1 TDGNASFLRAARSGN
16 VEKIIEH
23 LKGNIDINTSNANGL
38 NALHL
43 ASKEG
48 NVNVVTELLKRGA
61 NVNAATKKGNTALH
75 IASLAGQEE
84 VVKVLV
90 QLGANVN
97 VQSQNGF
104 TPLYMA
110 AQENHDSVVSFLLA
124 NGANQSLATEDGFTP
139 LAVALQQG
147 HDKVVAVLLEND
159 TKGRVRLPA
168 LHIAAKKDDCKAA
181 TLLLQSDHNPDVT
194 SKSGFTPLHIAAH
207 YGNENIA
214 KILLSKGA
222 DVNYAAKHQITPLH
236 VASKWGK
243 MNMVV
248 LLLENGANIEAA
260 TRDGL
265 TPLHCAA
272 RSGHDQVVD
281 LLLEKGAPFLAKTK
295 NGLAPLHMASQ
306 GDHVDS
312 ARILLYHKAPVDDV
326 TVDYL
331 TALHVAAHCGH
342 VKVAKLLLDRKADP
356 NARALNGFTPL
367 HIACKKNRIKVVELL
382 LKHGASIE
390 ATTESGLTPLH
401 VASFMGCMNIVIYLI
416 QNGANPDVPTVRGET
431 PLHLA
436 ARANQTDIIRILL
449 RNGASVDARAR
460 EEQTPLHIAARLGNV
475 DIVSLLLQH
484 GAAVDATTKDMYT
497 ALHIAAKEDQEEVAS
512 SLLDH
517 GASLTSTTKKGFT
530 PLHLAAKY
538 GNIKV
543 ARLLI
548 QKEAPVDAQGK
559 NGVTP
564 LHVAAHYDHVNVALL
579 LLDKGASPHAMAKNG
594 YTPLHIA
601 AKKNQMDIASTLLE
615 YGAKTNSE
623 SKAGFTPL
631 HLSSQ
636 EGHADMSSLL
646 IENKADVNHKANNGL
661 TPLHL
666 CAQDDRVNVAHIL
679 VAHKAEIGPQTK
691 AGYTPLHVAS
701 HFGQINMVRFL
712 LQNRANVQTTTSHGY
727 TPLHQAA
734 QQGHT
739 LVVNLL
745 LENQASPNV
754 TTTQGQTPLSIAQ
767 RLGYISVVETLKVVT
782 ETTVTTTTTTVTEE
796 KYKVVAPETMQE
808 TFMTDSEDEG
818 GADFDEAAIFGKP
831 THATHVYL
839 PYLEGQNF
847 QMSEEAMLGDQS
859 YGYLTADEMKSLGD
873 DSLPIDVTKDEK
885 HHDIMHSVKQFGA
898 PMVEEDKLS
907 PQHVTPVESGFS
919 EKFSPDNIDL
929 ARVPVHAGFLVSF
942 MVDARGGAMRGCRHS
957 GVRIIIPP
965 RKASMPMRITC
976 RYLRKE
982 KLIHPPPL
990 MEGEACASRILE
1002 MGPVGARFLGPV
1014 IIEVPHFAST
1024 RGKEREITILRSDT
1038 GESWR
1043 EHVLEASE
1051 EAVQEVLN
1059 ESFEGEEL
1067 NALED
1072 LNTNRITRILTTD
1085 FPQYFA
1091 IITRVRQEVHGVGP
1105 EGGMVSSTVVP
1116 QVQAIFPEGALTKK
1130 IRVGLQAQPIAPELV
1145 AKLLGNRVAVS
1156 PIVTVEPRRRK
1167 FHKPITLTIPVPQA
1181 ATKGMINQ
1189 YSGDAPTLRL
1199 LCSITGGSSKA
1210 QWEDVTGSTPLTFVN
1225 DCVSFTTTVSARFW
1239 LMDCRQVNEVTRFA
1253 TELYQEAVY
1262 VPFMSKFVIF
1272 AKRYDPYEAQLR
1284 VFCMTDDKEDKTLEC
1299 QENFTEVAKSRDV
1312 EVLEGKL
1319 QYLEFAGNIAPV
1331 TKSGEQL
1338 KFPFQAFHENRLP
1351 FTIRVK
1357 DPHIEPMGR
1366 IAFMREPKAGRG
1378 EPPQIPICNL
1388 NVALPDIIH
1397 TDSSADVIELVTLEK
1412 RYDFIQEAGLSKPE
1426 LIHRADLRLSDIAQG
1441 LDKDWVLL
1449 AQQLDMSEND
1459 IAQIKADSTSDQ
1471 SEQALM
1477 MLRLW
1482 LQKSGSK
1489 ATGNELEKG
1498 LRKINREDIIKNC
1511 MFNVELVTDDVEKA
1525 VAKVHLDQSGFDVF
1539 KEELGSSREAS
1550 MRRGASLDISYDEQD
1565 IMKEAESAAETSSE
1579 TGSLFERDQ
1588 ISQALTDDK
1597 ELICQK
1603 DESSKCNIEDVSAL
1617 FPKCKKTSVQQSEE
1631 TTFPNSNIHTSDVIN
1646 NSQMNQT
1653 SSFNITESNNKT
1665 GINKEEH
1672 VIVPISQDLRKLH
1685 EFWPPDKIILSQSNG
1700 VHTKPTEPI
1709 SSSHPSESKTS
1720 INNQQS
1726 VSKDKDID
1734 NILHETLV
1742 NNITKEK
1749 IMNISNVTVT
1759 ENGAKGPFND
1769 NILLN
1774 KEADKSVDVNDLG
1787 YCSMDKDSSTS
1798 PTFSDSTKL
1807 VSLNLVSKDTSLE
1820 SKIESP
1826 VITPSQEQNILADN
1840 LLLLEQKSNLQLME
1854 DKNMSQ
1860 IEPAIVSSENP
1871 VKDIKSNSNVI
1882 VATSE
1887 SIKVASVASNSGS
1900 DIICTP
1906 VVECV
1911 TTSTV
1916 ISVEHENSKP
1926 ENSKVEDARI
1936 RRASKTPPPSPVD
1949 EAGRD
1954 FDNAD
1959 KVKEILLSQ
1968 SLLHD
1973 KFKDDNLK
1981 GPAEVEQKLVETSGR
1996 QEIPARLT
2004 ESETWPSL
2012 ELDTSQVSI
2021 SSLPEDEKSE
2031 PTTATVSDAVALA
2044 ADTDDNV
2051 EATEEKEPDED
2062 LDDEALS
2069 PTKFKDLCS
2078 KKVSPTKSVFEG
2090 KIMFSPKLPAS
2101 VQLSSEK
2108 ILSLQELPL
2117 SPVKEVSE
2125 IETKETCTS
2134 PCSEKLETVKPNQLI
2149 STRKGFRTR
2158 KRLSPI
2164 HDVHKFEPKPPS
2176 KIDRGL
2182 SPIAVFTAGPSGVE
2196 KEANDY
2202 LVQTYDAPSMQEP
2215 KPQPDNYCSKSTEM
2229 SPNTTLGMKQAKES
2243 IIIKDTHTNEH
2254 GLPVTKI
2261 SAGSQFSSVSSPSKS
2276 SIDEKESVILDMS
2289 TKSIVSSE
2297 KSLDENLIKVEKST
2311 SPFSDVMLDT
2321 GIGTESPVT
2330 ADTAS
2335 SPFLPDV
2342 QSPSSLSFQSSSANM
2357 MKEHCSTQTIHIEML
2372 SAHTSPIDGPFSLQ
2386 DSNLSFCPT
2395 ESSLKSDSLDDL
2407 SKTLGTPSSDN
2418 VEPDA
2423 VLELMHSQQ
2432 EFQKSSVKD
2441 FLQEHMSDDTGNLT
2455 ETDDLPSLSR
2465 DHGTRDS
2472 SIADEDNN
2480 ALNKILVIESFR
2492 NVFATEPPF
2501 SIVSSRKT
2509 MKKDVDKK
2517 KLKKRGVGPDTL
2529 STLHDQLLSEE
2540 SALESSTD
2548 SGVDLKETSHSY
2560 TYCNVAD
2567 YSDASSKED
2576 VEDKTHSKTETHIKK
2591 TSYIVTASSPKLE
2604 EHSQYSENLQEK
2616 LAEVEK
2622 QILKDTSEYEI
2633 SETNVIYA
2641 QDILEPSMEESMK
2654 TSKVVEGEQFLDL
2667 DSVNVIEELCVKRK
2681 IKEYTGIVDF
2691 DKPKGIKKD
2700 EKVEST
2706 VSESLEQ
2713 PTKFLEQVEQ
2723 QLVCKTALRT
2733 FVSPTAEID
2742 SIYAQQIF
2750 SDLPNKDDSSYSPKD
2765 VKSPISPTA
2774 SVKEDII
2781 VPHKANYG
2789 FSTSEQLMVFKEAT
2803 QIVTLP
2809 SESISIDETRT
2820 SNKLLTEH
2828 SILASKS
2835 DQSHIPDIATE
2846 DVPRVIQTTQ
2856 VIQTTTVMT
2865 VQTPEV
2871 QSVEEGCLPV
2881 AASLT
2886 SETELTESPHSPE
2899 LSFAEKRDF
2908 FQKLSQSS
2916 SSNATPTHTMKDID
2930 DKIET
2935 VAVEDFYPPPSPD
2948 EQLSFKECLKF
2959 FENSTESQSPKPE
2972 IKDIKKEVWTVVGE
2986 ESEYEDL
2993 RHDSV
2998 SDVSDIEK
3006 ERDMEVV
3013 EVFEKRRST
3022 VSIDEQVSLPLH
3034 ENKEVQETVF
3044 DSTKDAKV
3052 EVVVKTFVPGS
3063 EMLEICSVENI
3074 HQPGGEVSSKSTRVE
3089 EMISQIRT
3097 ITEVKEVIESQIPDE
3112 KQIDEP
3118 ELKTELPLD
3127 SLEIISTI
3135 EKEVE
3140 VLPTD
3145 GTDKEKLPSNEE
3157 FISKTF
3163 KTFTESSYE
3172 VSRASVGAFK
3182 KDTIEKLENKWQR
3195 ESPDNISVVK
3205 DTMEP
3210 SLGKSEIFICTEET
3224 LDNVKKILSVADAES
3239 NVVIRQNEPTTSSMS
3254 DQIQE
3259 TIEKTICIEQMKGP
3273 SEIITKVV
3281 EQFEVNDVEEPTES
3295 VFSDVKAKLVE
3306 QSEKQMKDVE
3316 EMTIVETRSITM
3328 QQFEEKIGDVGD
3340 SVEKKLR
3347 NITEIKSKLIEQSE
3361 KQIKDVEES
3370 VEKGTGDITET
3381 KLKLIVQSEE
3391 KIKDAEK
3398 SVEKAIS
3405 DFTEIESNL
3414 SEDTEKQV
3422 KDVEKSIEKETRDV
3436 IGTKSELID
3445 QTQVKIKDVKMSVE
3459 KVISD
3464 FTEIESKLSEGT
3476 EKQVK
3481 DVEKSIEKETRD
3493 VIETKSELIDQTQVK
3508 IKDVEMSVE
3517 KVISDFTEIES
3528 KLSEDTEKQVKDV
3541 EKSIGK
3547 ETRDVIETKS
3557 ELVDQTQIQI
3567 KDVEMSVEKT
3577 ISDFTEMKSKLIE
3590 QSEKQI
3596 KDVGES
3602 IEKATS
3608 DFMETK
3614 SKLIEQ
3620 SEAQIKDVE
3629 ESIEKLSDN
3638 LKEIKSEIAELS
3650 DEKVKDVEESVDKA
3664 IDDFTEIKSELSE
3677 LSKKQIKDVETKI
3690 EKVIEDVS
3698 GTKSKLIEQSE
3709 HETEDSAEP
3718 SEKITIDFKMVTTKV
3733 AEQPLEQSK
3742 DTDKSAYLREIES
3755 EIKDAKEIVAGIA
3768 LTTSESKVITE
3779 KIEESKI
3786 SKSVT
3791 SEDKKIE
3798 IPCEDKEGSIISV
3811 DQRSSS
3817 LELLEQSKGDSKEDP
3832 YVTASEM
3839 LSPDDRHV
3847 SEVSDERALTDL
3859 ESKAS
3864 DHSELSISR
3873 PDQITLILDKTVASK
3888 SESLDSDQISDSDI
3902 IALKEKIQAER
3913 EAGLQFEE
3921 SFARSVGSN
3930 EERSDSCFSS
3940 LKDQSVEIEFLPVL
3954 EVSEDVC
3961 KEAVD
3966 KTGHEA
3972 LGTPCSFHKEMDF
3985 EDKHM
3990 ESQGSLEEIERN
4002 KIISEFQLEKHS
4014 PSSTG
4019 LGTVEKAEY
4028 EEVEK
4033 KDQAGLEE
4041 MIFKKSLIC
4050 EKSSKET
4057 VQSVEVTQFTE
4068 HSTEVYS
4075 VPSEKLIEKFSS
4087 KKIHIESSS
4096 DGKDKGYTSH
4106 KLGKFLDSVTQQS
4119 QEGSIQLPSDVTP
4132 VHKRTEEWIDQ
4143 SGEILLREGE
4153 LLDSAENGLFED
4165 RPPTLDDE
4173 QHKRSSPTAES
4184 FDDKARVEQCD
4195 TDVMMQLLDFVSRN
4209 DIELSEVRTE
4219 DEAPDIEEDVSP
4231 TAEEEIYNRISCEEP
4246 KVEEKVPAKEI
4257 KEKSP
4262 ECLKVIESEN
4272 LLLSPQRSSFD
4283 SVTSPSRKDAPSE
4296 TVETVVDMKYHESSG
4311 RNGRMHPQSSLEV
4324 EVGSRDS
4331 EDAGY
4336 YDPDREIVP
4345 LSFVEEESLAK
4356 VEIKTG
4362 KPIESLKT
4370 EVPEIKDLKDALQD
4384 TVIESEKHLPS
4395 EVEQLSS
4402 GKMTEV
4408 TTVTKVVSETTTAES
4423 LPKELEQVTVEVQGA
4438 IESLPEGFSI
4448 SEPEQ
4453 VTQDV
4458 VQQEMQLERK
4468 TDVTIGKEHAQQS
4481 FEESVLTEDEVDHE
4495 LESDANIASGLA
4507 PCAFVNTAFAGAE
4520 LIDKVEQAAPIR
4532 ARSPYEVIRGDQ
4544 SESIEQVVH
4553 PVEESKDLPS
4563 TVTRTTY
4570 VTKHTEMRHRPML
4583 QNIPSEISE
4592 EDLVEREIGSPVL
4605 RLEAFG
4611 FPGHPETHTEE
4622 NVTTETTTSDSGTV
4636 TKTTVITRVTTRT
4649 SVLHDESSDGDEG
4662 SLEKYSQLQATEG
4675 DLSEG
4680 IVKKKES
4687 DTLESIDVDQ
4697 HSGTSISETL
4707 PKSEDED
4714 MHQDSIITTT
4724 ITKTVTERTMS
4735 ANGKM
4740 EEPLDSLPCPAKP
4753 QADEVIE
4760 SYEAFEETQAKQ
4772 ILNGPGEVDYHQEY
4786 DYSDEYPQSK
4796 WSTEQYGYADP
4807 SCSDS
4812 PFKESL
4818 APNEMRKSRYSSL
4831 SDDVID
4837 YEIGEILKSEHQFE
4851 DIIERP
4857 MTPEPPVDEYSDP
4870 RIISKPEVAGS
4881 TLSEYELKEKD
4892 DSLFEE
4898 GEPISSPALSPD
4910 DSRSGFAYGM
4920 QFEKDALDV
4929 AEEAMDIDS
4938 DPYSEEKEPAYAYG
4952 MRYER
4957 DAGLEDEDVPCYGD
4971 LYTHEEEDEDALEN
4985 GDKVKVVLKPKKE
4998 PDYDILAGRKYFS
5011 KNVEIDELSV
5021 SSLQEFEHLEAEIVS
5036 GRKSSIGSLDS
5047 LNDKAPNS
5055 KSGDHDDVSMS
5066 SLTEFERLER
5076 ECLEVEKIDPAMQ
5089 ESITQLSEI
5098 EEGHESQASET
5109 SQENKSDGCK
5119 DEELSIIEEYDHH
5132 LGDID
5137 NIILKV
5143 ESESKDELPF
5153 QYLLKQVPK
5162 PSDAFKGEI
5171 SNEGDKTAEVVRKS
5185 DSKTEHASC
5194 TFTSE
5199 SCMLIS
5205 QQSQEHLTKS
5215 NGKSDDIDQD
5225 SLRDEISLKPDSL
5238 AEDPRHEYLDSL
5250 HEGKCD
5256 DDDSLQGDI
5265 PDEMRDSLLEERHLE
5280 DDSLHDMD
5288 ILPDESS
5295 LSMESSFAAAISHD
5309 SSKADDHIKGKKADS
5324 VAVPTTLESSFITTL
5339 KDEKVEIIVSELP
5352 KHDIMLS
5359 STDSLEQSSSA
5370 AAAFHFESESAMSTS
5385 LTGALASEDNTMI
5398 SSTDTLEHEGRITF
5412 RYEDIPV
5419 DDLEILVKDG
5429 RKVIVDSEGNIQT
5442 EYDMKHFLESEDNL
5456 NDFNLSSKT
5465 FTEIKL
5471 PSTSTVQVQS
5481 AVTSISYTGEPDDLR
5496 TKIHQSITDGTEK
5509 ESKFESTY
5517 SDPDVEVEEIHTT
5530 DEYGNP
5536 KVIKKMKKVITTKT
5550 QFSSSSSSENVEEK
5564 LKEFLREHAAGDKA
5578 GLGEEVVQEERSI
5591 DDKGNVLLVRTVQ
5604 QQILSEPEV
5613 HSRTFTGPNAATL
5626 SEEYVKRF
5634 KDSSPTDD
5642 ICEYEKIDDEGN
5654 VVRVTQQVVI
5664 KPEVHSVSFS
5674 GPNARE
5680 QMAEYMRQFTSMS
5693 QSGDARES
5701 SQSFSTIQVTTTTT
5715 EQDPEDVPSES
5726 GSLGMSGIECIQTTT
5741 SSSTPESSGQIVRT
5755 TTTTCTSFSSTDDT
5769 AQPGETTHHATSS

>member
-1 TDGNASFLRAARSGN
+1 MTQFVSHIPVDIAASRGHRLHHSPDYRDHFPPPHHHHSPHHPKKTDGNASFLRAARAGN

-90 QLGANVN
+90 QAGANVN
-97 VQSQNGF
+97 AQSQNGF

-214 KILLSKGA
+214 KILLNKGA

-497 ALHIAAKEDQEEVAS
+497 ALHIAAKEDQEEVAAC
-512 SLLDH
+512 LLDH

-548 QKEAPVDAQGK
+548 QKDAPVDAQGK

-564 LHVAAHYDHVNVALL
+564 LHVASHYDHVNVALL
-579 LLDKGASPHAMAKNG
+579 LLDKGASPHATAKNG

-631 HLSSQ
+631 HLASQ
-636 EGHADMSSLL
+636 EGHADMASLL

-666 CAQDDRVNVAHIL
+666 CAQDDRVNIAHIL
-679 VAHKAEIGPQTK
+679 VAHKAEIDPQTK

-701 HFGQINMVRFL
+701 HFGQVNMVRFL
-712 LQNRANVQTTTSHGY
+712 LQNHADVKITTSHGY

-782 ETTVTTTTTTVTEE
+782 ETTITTTTTTVTEE

-907 PQHVTPVESGFS
+907 PQHVTPVETGFS

-929 ARVPVHAGFLVSF
+929 GRAPVHAGRFSWTDDFYYSSLPKGMLRSRFLVSF

-1067 NALED
+1067 SALED

-1091 IITRVRQEVHGVGP
+1091 IITRIRQEVHGVGP

-1199 LCSITGGSSKA
+1199 LCSITGSTKSGGSSKA

-1272 AKRYDPYEAQLR
+1272 AKRHDPYEAQLR

-1299 QENFTEVAKSRDV
+1299 QEHFTEIAKSRDV

-1351 FTIRVK
+1351 FIVRVK

-1366 IAFMREPKAGRG
+1366 IAFMREPKAARG
-1378 EPPQIPICNL
+1378 EPPQVPICNL
-1388 NVALPDIIH
+1388 NVALPEI
-1397 TDSSADVIELVTLEK
+1397 TLADSSDVIELVTLEK

-1449 AQQLDMSEND
+1449 AQQLDVSEND
-1459 IAQIKADSTSDQ
+1459 IAQIKADTTCDQ

-1539 KEELGSSREAS
+1539 KEELGSSRDAS

-1597 ELICQK
+1597 ELVSQMDDPLKC
-1603 DESSKCNIEDVSAL
+1603 SSASYDDVADL
-1617 FPKCKKTSVQQSEE
+1617 FPKCKKSSVQQSEKTFDNHLNGRKEVSAPFDISESEGNAVRNKVE
-1631 TTFPNSNIHTSDVIN
+1631 TNSVVLETQNYAK
-1646 NSQMNQT
+1646 Q
-1653 SSFNITESNNKT
+1653 
-1665 GINKEEH
+1665 
-1672 VIVPISQDLRKLH
+1672 H
-1685 EFWPPDKIILSQSNG
+1685 EFWPSVPVTTSNG
-1700 VHTKPTEPI
+1700 AFIHPADSNNFENNKEI
-1709 SSSHPSESKTS
+1709 SMQKGILANDEE
-1720 INNQQS
+1720 IL
-1726 VSKDKDID
+1726 
-1734 NILHETLV
+1734 NIKNLSL
-1742 NNITKEK
+1742 
-1749 IMNISNVTVT
+1749 S
-1759 ENGAKGPFND
+1759 ENGNKSPLND
-1769 NILLN
+1769 KNAEN
-1774 KEADKSVDVNDLG
+1774 YKSNDACDFG
-1787 YCSMDKDSSTS
+1787 YCSMDKVTCVSPTYISEDAVPPASKNHSESTS
-1798 PTFSDSTKL
+1798 TGIPLDRARTELTSEQQLLEKENFFQKQPPVGDPAKNVSLEREASTQNITGADVCQSAVESTKTL
-1807 VSLNLVSKDTSLE
+1807 TVGNVCAAVGDFAMDVD
-1820 SKIESP
+1820 P
-1826 VITPSQEQNILADN
+1826 
-1840 LLLLEQKSNLQLME
+1840 
-1854 DKNMSQ
+1854 NMTGTTLHS
-1860 IEPAIVSSENP
+1860 ENRSSENSDS
-1871 VKDIKSNSNVI
+1871 KDAK
-1882 VATSE
+1882 
-1887 SIKVASVASNSGS
+1887 
-1900 DIICTP
+1900 
-1906 VVECV
+1906 
-1911 TTSTV
+1911 
-1916 ISVEHENSKP
+1916 
-1926 ENSKVEDARI
+1926 I

-1949 EAGRD
+1949 ETAGGNFKLSEKKVHGETKTFLD
-1954 FDNAD
+1954 CKNNDNVD
-1959 KVKEILLSQ
+1959 RVKEILLIQ
-1968 SLLHD
+1968 STFET
-1973 KFKDDNLK
+1973 KFKEDLK
-1981 GPAEVEQKLVETSGR
+1981 GPVEVEQKLADISGR
-1996 QEIPARLT
+1996 QEIQARLT

-2031 PTTATVSDAVALA
+2031 PTTATVSDAVVLA
-2044 ADTDDNV
+2044 GDTD
-2051 EATEEKEPDED
+2051 
-2062 LDDEALS
+2062 
-2069 PTKFKDLCS
+2069 
-2078 KKVSPTKSVFEG
+2078 
-2090 KIMFSPKLPAS
+2090 
-2101 VQLSSEK
+2101 
-2108 ILSLQELPL
+2108 
-2117 SPVKEVSE
+2117 
-2125 IETKETCTS
+2125 
-2134 PCSEKLETVKPNQLI
+2134 
-2149 STRKGFRTR
+2149 
-2158 KRLSPI
+2158 
-2164 HDVHKFEPKPPS
+2164 
-2176 KIDRGL
+2176 
-2182 SPIAVFTAGPSGVE
+2182 
-2196 KEANDY
+2196 
-2202 LVQTYDAPSMQEP
+2202 
-2215 KPQPDNYCSKSTEM
+2215 
-2229 SPNTTLGMKQAKES
+2229 
-2243 IIIKDTHTNEH
+2243 
-2254 GLPVTKI
+2254 
-2261 SAGSQFSSVSSPSKS
+2261 
-2276 SIDEKESVILDMS
+2276 
-2289 TKSIVSSE
+2289 
-2297 KSLDENLIKVEKST
+2297 EN
-2311 SPFSDVMLDT
+2311 
-2321 GIGTESPVT
+2321 
-2330 ADTAS
+2330 
-2335 SPFLPDV
+2335 
-2342 QSPSSLSFQSSSANM
+2342 
-2357 MKEHCSTQTIHIEML
+2357 
-2372 SAHTSPIDGPFSLQ
+2372 
-2386 DSNLSFCPT
+2386 
-2395 ESSLKSDSLDDL
+2395 
-2407 SKTLGTPSSDN
+2407 
-2418 VEPDA
+2418 
-2423 VLELMHSQQ
+2423 
-2432 EFQKSSVKD
+2432 
-2441 FLQEHMSDDTGNLT
+2441 
-2455 ETDDLPSLSR
+2455 
-2465 DHGTRDS
+2465 
-2472 SIADEDNN
+2472 
-2480 ALNKILVIESFR
+2480 
-2492 NVFATEPPF
+2492 
-2501 SIVSSRKT
+2501 
-2509 MKKDVDKK
+2509 
-2517 KLKKRGVGPDTL
+2517 
-2529 STLHDQLLSEE
+2529 
-2540 SALESSTD
+2540 
-2548 SGVDLKETSHSY
+2548 
-2560 TYCNVAD
+2560 
-2567 YSDASSKED
+2567 
-2576 VEDKTHSKTETHIKK
+2576 
-2591 TSYIVTASSPKLE
+2591 
-2604 EHSQYSENLQEK
+2604 
-2616 LAEVEK
+2616 
-2622 QILKDTSEYEI
+2622 
-2633 SETNVIYA
+2633 
-2641 QDILEPSMEESMK
+2641 
-2654 TSKVVEGEQFLDL
+2654 
-2667 DSVNVIEELCVKRK
+2667 
-2681 IKEYTGIVDF
+2681 
-2691 DKPKGIKKD
+2691 
-2700 EKVEST
+2700 VEST
-2706 VSESLEQ
+2706 
-2713 PTKFLEQVEQ
+2713 
-2723 QLVCKTALRT
+2723 
-2733 FVSPTAEID
+2733 
-2742 SIYAQQIF
+2742 
-2750 SDLPNKDDSSYSPKD
+2750 DD
-2765 VKSPISPTA
+2765 
-2774 SVKEDII
+2774 KET
-2781 VPHKANYG
+2781 PHA
-2789 FSTSEQLMVFKEAT
+2789 
-2803 QIVTLP
+2803 
-2809 SESISIDETRT
+2809 
-2820 SNKLLTEH
+2820 
-2828 SILASKS
+2828 
-2835 DQSHIPDIATE
+2835 
-2846 DVPRVIQTTQ
+2846 TQ

-2865 VQTPEV
+2865 VCSPDLQ
-2871 QSVEEGCLPV
+2871 PV
-2881 AASLT
+2881 DEAAGL
-2886 SETELTESPHSPE
+2886 LTESAGSPHSPE

-2908 FQKLSQSS
+2908 FQKLSLSS
-2916 SSNATPTHTMKDID
+2916 SSNATPTHTLKASADE
-2930 DKIET
+2930 KIET
-2935 VAVEDFYPPPSPD
+2935 LTADEVFAPDSPE

-2959 FENSTESQSPKPE
+2959 FEKSAEDNAPKPE
-2972 IKDIKKEVWTVVGE
+2972 IKDIKKEVWTVVGDGT
-2986 ESEYEDL
+2986 EDQRL
-2993 RHDSV
+2993 DSM
-2998 SDVSDIEK
+2998 SDISDIER
-3006 ERDMEVV
+3006 EREMEVV
-3013 EVFEKRRST
+3013 EIVEKRRST

-3034 ENKEVQETVF
+3034 ENKEVSETIF

-3074 HQPGGEVSSKSTRVE
+3074 PQPGEETLLKETIIETRVLN
-3089 EMISQIRT
+3089 
-3097 ITEVKEVIESQIPDE
+3097 EVKKVTEIPVEESGSKPIPDSAE
-3112 KQIDEP
+3112 GMSETVAAMP
-3118 ELKTELPLD
+3118 
-3127 SLEIISTI
+3127 STSD
-3135 EKEVE
+3135 
-3140 VLPTD
+3140 D
-3145 GTDKEKLPSNEE
+3145 GTLPSNEE
-3157 FISKTF
+3157 FINKTF
-3163 KTFTESSYE
+3163 KTFTETSFE
-3172 VSRASVGAFK
+3172 VSRATIGAFK
-3182 KDTIEKLENKWQR
+3182 KDVIEKADNKWQR
-3195 ESPDNISVVK
+3195 ESPDNISIVK
-3205 DTMEP
+3205 DKMEP

-3224 LDNVKKILSVADAES
+3224 LDNVKKILSAADAES
-3239 NVVIRQNEPTTSSMS
+3239 NVVVHENEPSTSAAV
-3254 DQIQE
+3254 DQCE
-3259 TIEKTICIEQMKGP
+3259 VSIEKVIYVQKAESEFAESESKQIKDIVDSITTTTRDFSEIKPKVIELSEEEIRAVEKSIAESSVDIKSKVVQLTEEEIRAVEESIEKDSGDFSGVK
-3273 SEIITKVV
+3273 SEIIELSEKKLQAVEDSVEKTSEEFAKMKSKVTHRTEKEIRDSQESDAKASDDVIDVKFKVMDDSDEPLRDVV
-3281 EQFEVNDVEEPTES
+3281 EDADKFEETALKLSEESEKEIKTVEKSVGKLSTDFTELKTQFIEESLRHSADVKDSVERTSDYSEIKSEIIERFEKHVKDIEDITAAEEFTEIKSEFLEQSETYDKDVNESIEKSSSTFAEIKSKIDEKSEKHVKES
-3295 VFSDVKAKLVE
+3295 VEKPISDFSEIKSKIVKKTEGLADDDEESLGKRSYKFVEVKSKMEE
-3306 QSEKQMKDVE
+3306 QSEKYVKTAE
-3316 EMTIVETRSITM
+3316 ESA
-3328 QQFEEKIGDVGD
+3328 EKLTSDF
-3340 SVEKKLR
+3340 
-3347 NITEIKSKLIEQSE
+3347 TEIKSKFVEQPENTIE
-3361 KQIKDVEES
+3361 
-3370 VEKGTGDITET
+3370 
-3381 KLKLIVQSEE
+3381 
-3391 KIKDAEK
+3391 
-3398 SVEKAIS
+3398 
-3405 DFTEIESNL
+3405 
-3414 SEDTEKQV
+3414 
-3422 KDVEKSIEKETRDV
+3422 
-3436 IGTKSELID
+3436 
-3445 QTQVKIKDVKMSVE
+3445 
-3459 KVISD
+3459 
-3464 FTEIESKLSEGT
+3464 
-3476 EKQVK
+3476 
-3481 DVEKSIEKETRD
+3481 
-3493 VIETKSELIDQTQVK
+3493 
-3508 IKDVEMSVE
+3508 
-3517 KVISDFTEIES
+3517 
-3528 KLSEDTEKQVKDV
+3528 
-3541 EKSIGK
+3541 
-3547 ETRDVIETKS
+3547 
-3557 ELVDQTQIQI
+3557 
-3567 KDVEMSVEKT
+3567 
-3577 ISDFTEMKSKLIE
+3577 
-3590 QSEKQI
+3590 
-3596 KDVGES
+3596 
-3602 IEKATS
+3602 
-3608 DFMETK
+3608 
-3614 SKLIEQ
+3614 
-3620 SEAQIKDVE
+3620 DVE
-3629 ESIEKLSDN
+3629 ESIEKIEIDFP
-3638 LKEIKSEIAELS
+3638 EIKSKISKLS
-3650 DEKVKDVEESVDKA
+3650 KEHMNVEESIKKTSNDFSEIESKIVDQSENLIEKVGKSVEEMSVDCSELISRLTERSEKHMELFEKVSREA
-3664 IDDFTEIKSELSE
+3664 TDLKTESTEKSEKKIEIVTEPVEKMTNDFTKVKSEL
-3677 LSKKQIKDVETKI
+3677 IKESVEKI
-3690 EKVIEDVS
+3690 ERLEVTHEEKSDFSEI
-3698 GTKSKLIEQSE
+3698 KSKLIDKSDEAIKDAEQIKF
-3709 HETEDSAEP
+3709 HDKDIKADSVIEISP
-3718 SEKITIDFKMVTTKV
+3718 ESSVISEKIEQGEENFESTFQKATKS
-3733 AEQPLEQSK
+3733 LK
-3742 DTDKSAYLREIES
+3742 TDKKESNIFEKVTEKESAVEVPS
-3755 EIKDAKEIVAGIA
+3755 EIGDQM
-3768 LTTSESKVITE
+3768 
-3779 KIEESKI
+3779 
-3786 SKSVT
+3786 
-3791 SEDKKIE
+3791 
-3798 IPCEDKEGSIISV
+3798 IPCEVS
-3811 DQRSSS
+3811 
-3817 LELLEQSKGDSKEDP
+3817 
-3832 YVTASEM
+3832 T
-3839 LSPDDRHV
+3839 
-3847 SEVSDERALTDL
+3847 SEVSVKEIFSEQTEVSIGADR
-3859 ESKAS
+3859 SKS
-3864 DHSELSISR
+3864 SISR
-3873 PDQITLILDKTVASK
+3873 PGQIEFQLATTLDDRNAEQEHEKDIEILKA
-3888 SESLDSDQISDSDI
+3888 
-3902 IALKEKIQAER
+3902 KIQKER
-3913 EAGLQFEE
+3913 EMGLQFDENI
-3921 SFARSVGSN
+3921 AQSVGST
-3930 EERSDSCFSS
+3930 EEKSDSCFSS

-3954 EVSEDVC
+3954 EVSEDIMKVS
-3961 KEAVD
+3961 VD
-3966 KTGHEA
+3966 RTGHEA
-3972 LGTPCSFHKEMDF
+3972 LGTPCSFHKEMDL
-3985 EDKHM
+3985 EDKNL
-3990 ESQGSLEEIERN
+3990 ESEGNLEDVERE
-4002 KIISEFQLEKHS
+4002 KIISEFRMEKES
-4014 PSSTG
+4014 PSAAGPSS
-4019 LGTVEKAEY
+4019 VEKAEY

-4033 KDQAGLEE
+4033 KEEATLEE
-4041 MIFKKSLIC
+4041 MIYKKSRLC
-4050 EKSSKET
+4050 EKSSKEM

-4068 HSTEVYS
+4068 HSTEIYNVS
-4075 VPSEKLIEKFSS
+4075 SEKLIEKFSS
-4087 KKIHIESSS
+4087 KKIHIESSA
-4096 DGKDKGYTSH
+4096 DGKDKAPH
-4106 KLGKFLDSVTQQS
+4106 KLDKFLDSVTQQVL
-4119 QEGSIQLPSDVTP
+4119 LPSDVTP
-4132 VHKRTEEWIDQ
+4132 VHKRTEEWLDQ
-4143 SGEILLREGE
+4143 SGEMMLREVE
-4153 LLDSAENGLFED
+4153 PLDSAENGLFED
-4165 RPPTLDDE
+4165 RPPTLEDE
-4173 QHKRSSPTAES
+4173 AHKRSSPTAES
-4184 FDDKARVEQCD
+4184 FDDKARMEQCD

-4231 TAEEEIYNRISCEEP
+4231 TAEEEICSRVSCDELKIDEKIS
-4246 KVEEKVPAKEI
+4246 A

-4283 SVTSPSRKDAPSE
+4283 SVTSPSRRDAPSE
-4296 TVETVVDMKYHESSG
+4296 NVETVLDL
-4311 RNGRMHPQSSLEV
+4311 RLNGRVHPQSSLEV
-4324 EVGSRDS
+4324 EVGSHDS
-4331 EDAGY
+4331 EEY
-4336 YDPDREIVP
+4336 LEKEVLP
-4345 LSFVEEESLAK
+4345 LSFVEEESLAQSDIKIGKMSQAEVTEGK
-4356 VEIKTG
+4356 VTAAEDKDKATADEREAELLLEDSVVKQFQQEG
-4362 KPIESLKT
+4362 APVVDSQEVVKVASSSETPVESLHISAFR
-4370 EVPEIKDLKDALQD
+4370 E
-4384 TVIESEKHLPS
+4384 EK
-4395 EVEQLSS
+4395 Q
-4402 GKMTEV
+4402 
-4408 TTVTKVVSETTTAES
+4408 
-4423 LPKELEQVTVEVQGA
+4423 
-4438 IESLPEGFSI
+4438 PEG
-4448 SEPEQ
+4448 
-4453 VTQDV
+4453 
-4458 VQQEMQLERK
+4458 K
-4468 TDVTIGKEHAQQS
+4468 TDETATEHAHP
-4481 FEESVLTEDEVDHE
+4481 FHEKTILTEDHE
-4495 LESDANIASGLA
+4495 LIVDDNYTRSVEESSNEFI
-4507 PCAFVNTAFAGAE
+4507 PCAFVNTAFAGAD
-4520 LIDKVEQAAPIR
+4520 LIDKVEQGSPAR
-4532 ARSPYEVIRGDQ
+4532 ARSPYEVVRG
-4544 SESIEQVVH
+4544 EE
-4553 PVEESKDLPS
+4553 EESKDKAI
-4563 TVTRTTY
+4563 RTTY
-4570 VTKHTEMRHRPML
+4570 ITEMRHRPML

-4592 EDLVEREIGSPVL
+4592 EDLVEREIGSPEL
-4605 RLEAFG
+4605 RLDALSIPQQSDVAPIQTEQKLMPEDSLSAAESSTQKTVTSETVTYDTEAG
-4611 FPGHPETHTEE
+4611 G
-4622 NVTTETTTSDSGTV
+4622 V
-4636 TKTTVITRVTTRT
+4636 TKTTMVTRIYTTTTLVHGSER
-4649 SVLHDESSDGDEG
+4649 EQDEG
-4662 SLEKYSQLQATEG
+4662 VPKSNASDSSNKLESADRSLEAAA
-4675 DLSEG
+4675 
-4680 IVKKKES
+4680 
-4687 DTLESIDVDQ
+4687 
-4697 HSGTSISETL
+4697 ISE
-4707 PKSEDED
+4707 SEFGRIV
-4714 MHQDSIITTT
+4714 DSR
-4724 ITKTVTERTMS
+4724 EQPMMS
-4735 ANGKM
+4735 ATDRIDSTKFV
-4740 EEPLDSLPCPAKP
+4740 EPE
-4753 QADEVIE
+4753 QVM
-4760 SYEAFEETQAKQ
+4760 
-4772 ILNGPGEVDYHQEY
+4772 NGPGEVEYQPEY
-4786 DYSDEYPQSK
+4786 DYSGEYSHLK
-4796 WSTEQYGYADP
+4796 WSSEPFGEASYSGNSCRDP
-4807 SCSDS
+4807 SVSQ
-4812 PFKESL
+4812 
-4818 APNEMRKSRYSSL
+4818 EMKKSRYSSI

-4837 YEIGEILKSEHQFE
+4837 YEIGEILKSDQQFE

-4857 MTPEPPVDEYSDP
+4857 MTPEPPIDEYLDSGMTNA
-4870 RIISKPEVAGS
+4870 SLKAKKAVKEL

-4892 DSLFEE
+4892 DSLYDDA
-4898 GEPISSPALSPD
+4898 EPISSPALSPD
-4910 DSRSGFAYGM
+4910 DSRSGFTYGM
-4920 QFEKDALDV
+4920 QFEKDILDV

-4938 DPYSEEKEPAYAYG
+4938 DPYSEEKEPMYAYG

-4957 DAGLEDEDVPCYGD
+4957 EVVLEEEDVPCYGD

-4985 GDKVKVVLKPKKE
+4985 GDKIKPAVKPKKE
-4998 PDYDILAGRKYFS
+4998 PEYDMLAGRKYFS

-5036 GRKSSIGSLDS
+5036 GRKSSVGSLDS
-5047 LNDKAPNS
+5047 LNDKPPNS

-5109 SQENKSDGCK
+5109 SQEHKSDGCR
-5119 DEELSIIEEYDHH
+5119 DEELSIIDEYDQH

-5137 NIILKV
+5137 NIILNV

-5153 QYLLKQVPK
+5153 QYVLKQVPK
-5162 PSDAFKGEI
+5162 PSDVVKCEV
-5171 SNEGDKTAEVVRKS
+5171 SEEGDKTSEV
-5185 DSKTEHASC
+5185 SKTTDHAAI

-5199 SCMLIS
+5199 ICM
-5205 QQSQEHLTKS
+5205 QQSRDHLTKS
-5215 NGKSDDIDQD
+5215 NGKNDDIDQD
-5225 SLRDEISLKPDSL
+5225 SLRDEVSLKPDSL
-5238 AEDPRHEYLDSL
+5238 TEDPRHEFLDSL

-5256 DDDSLQGDI
+5256 EDDSLQGDI
-5265 PDEMRDSLLEERHLE
+5265 PDVMRDSLLEERHLE
-5280 DDSLHDMD
+5280 DDSLHEMD

-5309 SSKADDHIKGKKADS
+5309 SSRAEDQTKGKRQDGLALS
-5324 VAVPTTLESSFITTL
+5324 ATLESGSVVSSKL
-5339 KDEKVEIIVSELP
+5339 DKVEIIVSELP
-5352 KHDIMLS
+5352 KCDIMLS

-5442 EYDMKHFLESEDNL
+5442 EYDVKHFLDSDDNL
-5456 NDFNLSSKT
+5456 NDFNLSSKN

-5471 PSTSTVQVQS
+5471 PSTSTVHVQS
-5481 AVTSISYTGEPDDLR
+5481 ALTSISYTGDTDD
-5496 TKIHQSITDGTEK
+5496 TKTKFQHSAADEREEQKKS
-5509 ESKFESTY
+5509 ESFY

-5530 DEYGNP
+5530 DEFGNP
-5536 KVIKKMKKVITTKT
+5536 KIIKRIKKVITTRT
-5550 QFSSSSSSENVEEK
+5550 QYSSSSSSENVEEK
-5564 LKEFLREHAAGDKA
+5564 LKEFLREHAAGENA
-5578 GLGEEVVQEERSI
+5578 GLGEEVVQEERSM
-5591 DDKGNVLLVRTVQ
+5591 DDKGNILLVRTVQ
-5604 QQILSEPEV
+5604 QQVLSQPEV
-5613 HSRTFTGPNAATL
+5613 HSRTFTGPDAAAL
-5626 SEEYVKRF
+5626 SEEYIRQF
-5634 KDSSPTDD
+5634 KELDPTDD
-5642 ICEYEKIDDEGN
+5642 VCEYEKIDDEGN

-5664 KPEVHSVSFS
+5664 KPEMHSVSFS

-5680 QMAEYMRQFTSMS
+5680 QMEEYMRRFTAAS
-5693 QSGDARES
+5693 QNGDASEA
-5701 SQSFSTIQVTTTTT
+5701 QSFSTVRVSTTT
-5715 EQDPEDVPSES
+5715 EQSQEIFPSERIS
-5726 GSLGMSGIECIQTTT
+5726 HDLKGAAEFIQTTIAT
-5741 SSSTPESSGQIVRT
+5741 VTPESSEQIVRT
-5755 TTTTCTSFSSTDDT
+5755 VTSTCTTASTVDDPADPRASADEHAPSS
-5769 AQPGETTHHATSS
+5769 

>member
-1 TDGNASFLRAARSGN
+1 MVTTDSNEAMTDGNASFLRAARAGN

-691 AGYTPLHVAS
+691 AGYTPLHVAC

-929 ARVPVHAGFLVSF
+929 ARVPVHAGRFSWIDEYYYSSLPKGMLRSRFLVSF

-1459 IAQIKADSTSDQ
+1459 IAQIKADSTSEQ

-1603 DESSKCNIEDVSAL
+1603 DESSKCNIDDVSAL
-1617 FPKCKKTSVQQSEE
+1617 FPKCKKTSVQHSEE
-1631 TTFPNSNIHTSDVIN
+1631 TTFPNSNIHTSDVSN
-1646 NSQMNQT
+1646 NSQVNQT

-1665 GINKEEH
+1665 GINKEEDT
-1672 VIVPISQDLRKLH
+1672 IVPISQDLRKLH
-1685 EFWPPDKIILSQSNG
+1685 EFWPPDKIILSQPNG

-1709 SSSHPSESKTS
+1709 SSSESKTS
-1720 INNQQS
+1720 INNQLFTEQS
-1726 VSKDKDID
+1726 ILKDKDIN

-1749 IMNISNVTVT
+1749 ILNISNVTVT
-1759 ENGAKGPFND
+1759 ENGAEVPFND
-1769 NILLN
+1769 NILLS

-1787 YCSMDKDSSTS
+1787 YFSMDKDSGTS
-1798 PTFSDSTKL
+1798 PTFSDSPKL
-1807 VSLNLVSKDTSLE
+1807 VSLNSVSKDTSLE

-1826 VITPSQEQNILADN
+1826 IISSPSQKQNVLADD
-1840 LLLLEQKSNLQLME
+1840 LLLLEQKPNLQSIE
-1854 DKNMSQ
+1854 NKNVSQ
-1860 IEPAIVSSENP
+1860 IEPVIVSIENP
-1871 VKDIKSNSNVI
+1871 AKDVKSNSNVI
-1882 VATSE
+1882 VETPE
-1887 SIKVASVASNSGS
+1887 STEVASVVSNSGS
-1900 DIICTP
+1900 DIICSP
-1906 VVECV
+1906 AVECV

-1949 EAGRD
+1949 DAGRD

-1968 SLLHD
+1968 SALHD

-1981 GPAEVEQKLVETSGR
+1981 GQAEVEQKLVETSGR

-2044 ADTDDNV
+2044 ADIDENV

-2062 LDDEALS
+2062 LDDETLS

-2164 HDVHKFEPKPPS
+2164 HDVHKFEPKAPS

-2182 SPIAVFTAGPSGVE
+2182 SPIAVFIAGPSGIE

-2229 SPNTTLGMKQAKES
+2229 SPNTTFGMKQAKAS
-2243 IIIKDTHTNEH
+2243 TIIKDTHINEQ
-2254 GLPVTKI
+2254 GLSVTKI

-2289 TKSIVSSE
+2289 TKSIVISE

-2576 VEDKTHSKTETHIKK
+2576 VEDKIQFKIETHIKK
-2591 TSYIVTASSPKLE
+2591 TSCIVTASSPKLE
-2604 EHSQYSENLQEK
+2604 EHSKYSENLQEK

-2633 SETNVIYA
+2633 DETNVIYA
-2641 QDILEPSMEESMK
+2641 QDILEPSMEEPMK
-2654 TSKVVEGEQFLDL
+2654 TSKVVEGEHFLDL
-2667 DSVNVIEELCVKRK
+2667 DSVNVVEELCVKRE

-2691 DKPKGIKKD
+2691 DKAKGIMKE
-2700 EKVEST
+2700 EKVKST
-2706 VSESLEQ
+2706 ASVSHEQ

-2723 QLVCKTALRT
+2723 QLVCKTALQT

-2742 SIYAQQIF
+2742 NIYAQQIF
-2750 SDLPNKDDSSYSPKD
+2750 SDIPHKDDSSYSPKD
-2765 VKSPISPTA
+2765 VKSPISPAA

-2781 VPHKANYG
+2781 VPQKADYG

-2809 SESISIDETRT
+2809 SESISVDETRT
-2820 SNKLLTEH
+2820 SNKHLTEH

-2835 DQSHIPDIATE
+2835 DQSNIPDTAAE

-2871 QSVEEGCLPV
+2871 QSIEEGCLPV
-2881 AASLT
+2881 TAPLT
-2886 SETELTESPHSPE
+2886 SEIEPTESPHSPE

-2930 DKIET
+2930 DKTET
-2935 VAVEDFYPPPSPD
+2935 VAVEDFYPPASPD

-2959 FENSTESQSPKPE
+2959 FEKSTESQSPKPE
-2972 IKDIKKEVWTVVGE
+2972 IKEIKKEVWTVVGD
-2986 ESEYEDL
+2986 ESEYEDHRL
-2993 RHDSV
+2993 DSV

-3034 ENKEVQETVF
+3034 ENKEVLETVF

-3074 HQPGGEVSSKSTRVE
+3074 PQPGDQVSSRSTKVE
-3089 EMISQIRT
+3089 EKITQIRT
-3097 ITEVKEVIESQIPDE
+3097 ITEVKEVVESQIPEE

-3127 SLEIISTI
+3127 SLEIISTF

-3145 GTDKEKLPSNEE
+3145 ITGDIDKEKLPSNEE

-3259 TIEKTICIEQMKGP
+3259 TIEKTISIEQMKGP
-3273 SEIITKVV
+3273 SEVITKVV
-3281 EQFEVNDVEEPTES
+3281 EQYEVKDVEEPTES

-3306 QSEKQMKDVE
+3306 QSEKLIKDVE
-3316 EMTIVETRSITM
+3316 ESIEKTTIETRSNVM
-3328 QQFEEKIGDVGD
+3328 QLSEEQIRDVEK
-3340 SVEKKLR
+3340 SVEKEVR
-3347 NITEIKSKLIEQSE
+3347 DFNEVKSELIEQSE
-3361 KQIKDVEES
+3361 KQIKG
-3370 VEKGTGDITET
+3370 VEKSIEKETSDIMET
-3381 KLKLIVQSEE
+3381 KSKLIVQSEE

-3405 DFTEIESNL
+3405 DFTA
-3414 SEDTEKQV
+3414 
-3422 KDVEKSIEKETRDV
+3422 
-3436 IGTKSELID
+3436 
-3445 QTQVKIKDVKMSVE
+3445 
-3459 KVISD
+3459 
-3464 FTEIESKLSEGT
+3464 IESKLIEDT
-3476 EKQVK
+3476 KKQVK

-3508 IKDVEMSVE
+3508 IMDVELSVE
-3517 KVISDFTEIES
+3517 KA
-3528 KLSEDTEKQVKDV
+3528 
-3541 EKSIGK
+3541 
-3547 ETRDVIETKS
+3547 
-3557 ELVDQTQIQI
+3557 
-3567 KDVEMSVEKT
+3567 

-3596 KDVGES
+3596 KDVEES

-3620 SEAQIKDVE
+3620 SESQIKDVE

-3638 LKEIKSEIAELS
+3638 LEEIKSEIYIAELS
-3650 DEKVKDVEESVDKA
+3650 DEKVKEVEESVGKA
-3664 IDDFTEIKSELSE
+3664 IDDFTEITPE
-3677 LSKKQIKDVETKI
+3677 LSKISEKQIKDVETKI
-3690 EKVIEDVS
+3690 EKVADDFS
-3698 GTKSKLIEQSE
+3698 DTKSKLIEQSK
-3709 HETEDSAEP
+3709 HTTDDSAEP
-3718 SEKITIDFKMVTTKV
+3718 TEKIITVFKTVTTKI

-3742 DTDKSAYLREIES
+3742 DTDKSGYLREIES
-3755 EIKDAKEIVAGIA
+3755 EIKDAKEIVASIEII
-3768 LTTSESKVITE
+3768 TSESKEITE

-3786 SKSVT
+3786 SKGVAL
-3791 SEDKKIE
+3791 EDKEIE
-3798 IPCEDKEGSIISV
+3798 IPCEEKEGSIISV
-3811 DQRSSS
+3811 DRRSSS

-3832 YVTASEM
+3832 YITASEM

-3847 SEVSDERALTDL
+3847 SEVSDDRALTDL

-3888 SESLDSDQISDSDI
+3888 SESLDSDQISDKDI

-3940 LKDQSVEIEFLPVL
+3940 LKDKSVEIEFLPVL

-3985 EDKHM
+3985 EDKPV
-3990 ESQGSLEEIERN
+3990 ESEGSLEEIERN

-4019 LGTVEKAEY
+4019 QGTVEKAEY

-4231 TAEEEIYNRISCEEP
+4231 TAEEEIYNRITCEEP
-4246 KVEEKVPAKEI
+4246 KVEDKIPAKEI

-4384 TVIESEKHLPS
+4384 KIIENEKHLPS

-4402 GKMTEV
+4402 GKMTEI

-4423 LPKELEQVTVEVQGA
+4423 LPKELEQVTVEVQDR
-4438 IESLPEGFSI
+4438 IESLHEGFSI

-4458 VQQEMQLERK
+4458 IQQEMQLERK
-4468 TDVTIGKEHAQQS
+4468 ADVTIGKEHAQQS
-4481 FEESVLTEDEVDHE
+4481 FEESVLTEDEIDHE

-4544 SESIEQVVH
+4544 SETIEQDVH
-4553 PVEESKDLPS
+4553 PVEESRDLS
-4563 TVTRTTY
+4563 NTITRTTY

-4611 FPGHPETHTEE
+4611 FPSHPETHTEE

-4649 SVLHDESSDGDEG
+4649 MVSHDESSDEDEG
-4662 SLEKYSQLQATEG
+4662 TLEKYSQLHATEG
-4675 DLSEG
+4675 EG
-4680 IVKKKES
+4680 IVKEKES
-4687 DTLESIDVDQ
+4687 DTLEYFNVDQ
-4697 HSGTSISETL
+4697 RSETSILETL
-4707 PKSEDED
+4707 PKSEDGD
-4714 MHQDSIITTT
+4714 MLRDSVITTT
-4724 ITKTVTERTMS
+4724 ITKTVTEKTTS
-4735 ANGKM
+4735 TNGKM
-4740 EEPLDSLPCPAKP
+4740 EEPQTSLSSPAKP
-4753 QADEVIE
+4753 QADEAIE
-4760 SYEAFEETQAKQ
+4760 SHEAFEETQAKQ

-4786 DYSDEYPQSK
+4786 DYSDEYPQNK

-4812 PFKESL
+4812 PFKGSL
-4818 APNEMRKSRYSSL
+4818 ASNEMRKSRYSSV
-4831 SDDVID
+4831 SDDVVD
-4837 YEIGEILKSEHQFE
+4837 YEIGEILKSEQQFE

-4870 RIISKPEVAGS
+4870 RIISKPEVAGLI
-4881 TLSEYELKEKD
+4881 LSEYELKEKD

-4920 QFEKDALDV
+4920 QFEKDVLDV

-4938 DPYSEEKEPAYAYG
+4938 DPYSEEKEPAYTYG

-4985 GDKVKVVLKPKKE
+4985 GDKVKVILKPKKE

-5047 LNDKAPNS
+5047 LNDKPPNS

-5109 SQENKSDGCK
+5109 SLENKSDGCK
-5119 DEELSIIEEYDHH
+5119 DEDLSIIEEYDHH

-5143 ESESKDELPF
+5143 ESENKDELPF

-5171 SNEGDKTAEVVRKS
+5171 SKEGDRTTEMVRKP
-5185 DSKTEHASC
+5185 DSNTEHASC
-5194 TFTSE
+5194 TFTPE

-5280 DDSLHDMD
+5280 EDSLHDMD

-5309 SSKADDHIKGKKADS
+5309 SSKADDHMKGKKADS
-5324 VAVPTTLESSFITTL
+5324 VTVPPTLESSFITTS
-5339 KDEKVEIIVSELP
+5339 KDEKVEIVVSELP

-5496 TKIHQSITDGTEK
+5496 TKIHQSITDGREK

-5536 KVIKKMKKVITTKT
+5536 KVIKKVKKVITTKT

-5613 HSRTFTGPNAATL
+5613 HSRTFTGPDAAAL
-5626 SEEYVKRF
+5626 SEEYIKKF
-5634 KDSSPTDD
+5634 KDSDPTDD

-5680 QMAEYMRQFTSMS
+5680 QMEEYMRRFTSMS
-5693 QSGDARES
+5693 QNGEARES
-5701 SQSFSTIQVTTTTT
+5701 SQSFSTVQVTTTTT
-5715 EQDPEDVPSES
+5715 EQDPEGVPSES
-5726 GSLGMSGIECIQTTT
+5726 GLHGMSGIECIQRTT

-5769 AQPGETTHHATSS
+5769 AQPGESTHHASSS

>member
-1 TDGNASFLRAARSGN
+1 MAPSKAHMDKKQTTKGYPLPSTCSVSCLQEFLTDGNASFLRAARAGN

-23 LKGNIDINTSNANGL
+23 LKGNIDINTSNAMPIDADFVILSCGQRARWGL
-38 NALHL
+38 NLCT

-90 QLGANVN
+90 QAGANVN
-97 VQSQNGF
+97 AQSQNGF

-214 KILLSKGA
+214 KILLNKGA

-497 ALHIAAKEDQEEVAS
+497 ALHIAAKEDQEEVAAC
-512 SLLDH
+512 LLDH

-548 QKEAPVDAQGK
+548 QKDAPVDAQGK

-564 LHVAAHYDHVNVALL
+564 LHVASHYDHVNVALL
-579 LLDKGASPHAMAKNG
+579 LLDKGASPHATAKNG

-631 HLSSQ
+631 HLASQ
-636 EGHADMSSLL
+636 EGHADMASLL

-679 VAHKAEIGPQTK
+679 VAHKAEIDPQTK

-701 HFGQINMVRFL
+701 HFGQVNMVRFL
-712 LQNRANVQTTTSHGY
+712 LQNHADVKITTSHGY

-782 ETTVTTTTTTVTEE
+782 ETTITTTTTTVTEE

-847 QMSEEAMLGDQS
+847 QM
-859 YGYLTADEMKSLGD
+859 T
-873 DSLPIDVTKDEK
+873 
-885 HHDIMHSVKQFGA
+885 

-907 PQHVTPVESGFS
+907 PQHVTPVETGFS

-929 ARVPVHAGFLVSF
+929 GRAPVHAGRFSWTDDFYYSSLPKGMLRSRFLVSF

-1067 NALED
+1067 SALED

-1091 IITRVRQEVHGVGP
+1091 IITRIRQEVHGVGP

-1272 AKRYDPYEAQLR
+1272 AKRHDPYEAQLR

-1299 QENFTEVAKSRDV
+1299 QEHFTEIAKSRDV

-1351 FTIRVK
+1351 FIVRVK

-1366 IAFMREPKAGRG
+1366 IAFMREPKAARG
-1378 EPPQIPICNL
+1378 EPPQVPICNL
-1388 NVALPDIIH
+1388 NVALPEI
-1397 TDSSADVIELVTLEK
+1397 TLADSSDVIELVTLEK

-1449 AQQLDMSEND
+1449 AQQLDVSEND
-1459 IAQIKADSTSDQ
+1459 IAQIKADTTCDQ

-1539 KEELGSSREAS
+1539 KEELGSSRDAS

-1597 ELICQK
+1597 ELVSQMDDPLKC
-1603 DESSKCNIEDVSAL
+1603 SSASNDDVADL
-1617 FPKCKKTSVQQSEE
+1617 FPKCKKSSVQQSEKTFDNHLNGRKEVSAPFDISESEGNAVRNKVE
-1631 TTFPNSNIHTSDVIN
+1631 TNSVVLETQNYAK
-1646 NSQMNQT
+1646 Q
-1653 SSFNITESNNKT
+1653 
-1665 GINKEEH
+1665 
-1672 VIVPISQDLRKLH
+1672 H
-1685 EFWPPDKIILSQSNG
+1685 EFWPSVPVTTSNG
-1700 VHTKPTEPI
+1700 AFIHPADSNNFENNKEI
-1709 SSSHPSESKTS
+1709 SMQKGILANDEE
-1720 INNQQS
+1720 IL
-1726 VSKDKDID
+1726 
-1734 NILHETLV
+1734 NIKNLSL
-1742 NNITKEK
+1742 
-1749 IMNISNVTVT
+1749 S
-1759 ENGAKGPFND
+1759 ENGNKSPLND
-1769 NILLN
+1769 KNAEN
-1774 KEADKSVDVNDLG
+1774 YKSNDACDFG
-1787 YCSMDKDSSTS
+1787 YCSMDKVTCVSPTYISENVPPASKNHSESTS
-1798 PTFSDSTKL
+1798 TGIPLDRARTELTSELQLLEKENFFQKQPPVGDPAKNVSLEREASTQNITGADVCQSAVESTKTL
-1807 VSLNLVSKDTSLE
+1807 TVGNVCAAVGDSAMDVDPKMTGTTLHSENR
-1820 SKIESP
+1820 
-1826 VITPSQEQNILADN
+1826 
-1840 LLLLEQKSNLQLME
+1840 
-1854 DKNMSQ
+1854 
-1860 IEPAIVSSENP
+1860 SSENSDS
-1871 VKDIKSNSNVI
+1871 KDAK
-1882 VATSE
+1882 
-1887 SIKVASVASNSGS
+1887 
-1900 DIICTP
+1900 
-1906 VVECV
+1906 
-1911 TTSTV
+1911 
-1916 ISVEHENSKP
+1916 
-1926 ENSKVEDARI
+1926 I

-1949 EAGRD
+1949 ETAG
-1954 FDNAD
+1954 DND
-1959 KVKEILLSQ
+1959 NVDRVKEILLIQ
-1968 SLLHD
+1968 STFET
-1973 KFKDDNLK
+1973 KFKEDLK
-1981 GPAEVEQKLVETSGR
+1981 GPVEVEQKLADISGR
-1996 QEIPARLT
+1996 QEIQARLT

-2044 ADTDDNV
+2044 GDTDENV
-2051 EATEEKEPDED
+2051 ESTDDKEPDED

-2069 PTKFKDLCS
+2069 PIKFKDLCS
-2078 KKVSPTKSVFEG
+2078 KKVSPTKSVFET
-2090 KIMFSPKLPAS
+2090 KIMFTPKLATS
-2101 VQLSSEK
+2101 GSSEK

-2117 SPVKEVSE
+2117 SPVKEVAE
-2125 IETKETCTS
+2125 IETKEMCTS
-2134 PCSEKLETVKPNQLI
+2134 PRSEKLETVKPSQLI
-2149 STRKGFRTR
+2149 STRKG
-2158 KRLSPI
+2158 
-2164 HDVHKFEPKPPS
+2164 
-2176 KIDRGL
+2176 
-2182 SPIAVFTAGPSGVE
+2182 PSGIE
-2196 KEANDY
+2196 KEGNDY
-2202 LVQTYDAPSMQEP
+2202 LVQTYDAPSMEEP
-2215 KPQPDNYCSKSTEM
+2215 EPQPDNYVSKSTEM
-2229 SPNTTLGMKQAKES
+2229 SPNTTFGLKKTKEADVS
-2243 IIIKDTHTNEH
+2243 KNDK
-2254 GLPVTKI
+2254 PVIPTTKV
-2261 SAGSQFSSVSSPSKS
+2261 SAGTQSSPSVSSPSKS
-2276 SIDEKESVILDMS
+2276 SIEEK
-2289 TKSIVSSE
+2289 KSIISETSPKSIIIVE
-2297 KSLDENLIKVEKST
+2297 KSLEENLIKVEKST
-2311 SPFSDVMLDT
+2311 SPFSDIMLDT

-2342 QSPSSLSFQSSSANM
+2342 QSPSSVSFQSSAANM
-2357 MKEHCSTQTIHIEML
+2357 VKEHCSTQTIHVEML

-2418 VEPDA
+2418 VEPEA
-2423 VLELMHSQQ
+2423 VLEIIHSQQ
-2432 EFQKSSVKD
+2432 EFHRASVKD
-2441 FLQEHMSDDTGNLT
+2441 FLQEHVSEGGAASET
-2455 ETDDLPSLSR
+2455 EDLPHEVTE
-2465 DHGTRDS
+2465 DES
-2472 SIADEDNN
+2472 S
-2480 ALNKILVIESFR
+2480 ALNKILVMESFR

-2501 SIVSSRKT
+2501 SIVSSRKLLR
-2509 MKKDVDKK
+2509 KDADRKK
-2517 KLKKRGVGPDTL
+2517 KRKMGPEIL
-2529 STLHDQLLSEE
+2529 AEERLLTLHDQLLSEE

-2548 SGVDLKETSHSY
+2548 SGVDLKETTHYS
-2560 TYCNVAD
+2560 NIAD
-2567 YSDASSKED
+2567 SFDAPSSKDDVDGLSKMDNVSED
-2576 VEDKTHSKTETHIKK
+2576 LVGIEG
-2591 TSYIVTASSPKLE
+2591 KLPE
-2604 EHSQYSENLQEK
+2604 IES
-2616 LAEVEK
+2616 
-2622 QILKDTSEYEI
+2622 QILTKTSEYDE
-2633 SETNVIYA
+2633 SEMNAIYA
-2641 QDILEPSMEESMK
+2641 QDVLEPSVETTYMSSDVVVGKSDFEVYGVDIVEE
-2654 TSKVVEGEQFLDL
+2654 
-2667 DSVNVIEELCVKRK
+2667 ICVKTNA
-2681 IKEYTGIVDF
+2681 IISSGG
-2691 DKPKGIKKD
+2691 DKLKRSD
-2700 EKVEST
+2700 KVISGGSSSDMKCST
-2706 VSESLEQ
+2706 TTSD
-2713 PTKFLEQVEQ
+2713 FLEKVEQ
-2723 QLVCKTALRT
+2723 QLVNKTSVQT
-2733 FVSPTAEID
+2733 FLSPTAEID

-2750 SDLPNKDDSSYSPKD
+2750 SCLPKDDSPPHSSFDPKSL
-2765 VKSPISPTA
+2765 VLA
-2774 SVKEDII
+2774 SKPVKEDTII
-2781 VPHKANYG
+2781 PRTAS
-2789 FSTSEQLMVFKEAT
+2789 FESTALETVSKQETRKHSAIFKEVT
-2803 QIVTLP
+2803 RIVTLP
-2809 SESISIDETRT
+2809 GEPLTHFSLDGGTKDHGFLEFKSIPTNSAVEETP
-2820 SNKLLTEH
+2820 H
-2828 SILASKS
+2828 S
-2835 DQSHIPDIATE
+2835 
-2846 DVPRVIQTTQ
+2846 TQ

-2865 VQTPEV
+2865 VCSPDLQ
-2871 QSVEEGCLPV
+2871 PV
-2881 AASLT
+2881 DEAAGL
-2886 SETELTESPHSPE
+2886 LTESAGSPHSPE

-2908 FQKLSQSS
+2908 FQKLSLSS
-2916 SSNATPTHTMKDID
+2916 SSNATPTHTLKASADE
-2930 DKIET
+2930 KIET
-2935 VAVEDFYPPPSPD
+2935 LTADEVFAPDSPE

-2959 FENSTESQSPKPE
+2959 FEKSAEDNAPKPE
-2972 IKDIKKEVWTVVGE
+2972 IKDIKKEVWTVVGDGT
-2986 ESEYEDL
+2986 EDQRL
-2993 RHDSV
+2993 DSM
-2998 SDVSDIEK
+2998 SDISDIER
-3006 ERDMEVV
+3006 EREMEVV
-3013 EVFEKRRST
+3013 EIVEKRRST

-3034 ENKEVQETVF
+3034 ENKEVSETVF

-3074 HQPGGEVSSKSTRVE
+3074 PQPGEETLLKETIIETRVLN
-3089 EMISQIRT
+3089 
-3097 ITEVKEVIESQIPDE
+3097 EVKKVTEIPVEESGSKPIPDSAE
-3112 KQIDEP
+3112 GMSETVAAMP
-3118 ELKTELPLD
+3118 
-3127 SLEIISTI
+3127 STSD
-3135 EKEVE
+3135 
-3140 VLPTD
+3140 D
-3145 GTDKEKLPSNEE
+3145 GTLPSNEE
-3157 FISKTF
+3157 FINKTF
-3163 KTFTESSYE
+3163 KTFTETSFE
-3172 VSRASVGAFK
+3172 VSRATIGAFK
-3182 KDTIEKLENKWQR
+3182 KDVIEKADNKWQR
-3195 ESPDNISVVK
+3195 ESPDNISIVK
-3205 DTMEP
+3205 DKMEP

-3239 NVVIRQNEPTTSSMS
+3239 NVVVHENEPSTSAAV
-3254 DQIQE
+3254 DQCE
-3259 TIEKTICIEQMKGP
+3259 VSIEKVIYVQKAESEFAESESKQIKDIVDSITTTTRDFSEIKPKVIELSEEEIRAVEKSIAESSVDIKSKVVQLTEEEIQAVEESIEKDSGDFSGVK
-3273 SEIITKVV
+3273 SEIIELSEKKLQAVEDSVEKTSEEFAKMKSKVTHRTEKEIRDSQESDAKASDDVIDVKFKVMDDSDEPLRDVV
-3281 EQFEVNDVEEPTES
+3281 EDADKFEETALKLSEESEKEIKTVEKSFGKLSTDFTELKTQFIEESLRHSADVKDSVERTSDYSEIKSEIIERFEKHVKDIEDITAAEEFTEIKSEFLEQSETYDKDVNESIEKSSSTFAEIKSKIDEKSEKHVKES
-3295 VFSDVKAKLVE
+3295 VEKPISDFSEIKSKIVKKTEGLADDDEESLGKGSYKFVEVKSKMEE
-3306 QSEKQMKDVE
+3306 QSEKYVKTE
-3316 EMTIVETRSITM
+3316 EESA
-3328 QQFEEKIGDVGD
+3328 EKLTSDF
-3340 SVEKKLR
+3340 
-3347 NITEIKSKLIEQSE
+3347 TEIKSKFVEQPENTIE
-3361 KQIKDVEES
+3361 
-3370 VEKGTGDITET
+3370 
-3381 KLKLIVQSEE
+3381 
-3391 KIKDAEK
+3391 
-3398 SVEKAIS
+3398 
-3405 DFTEIESNL
+3405 
-3414 SEDTEKQV
+3414 
-3422 KDVEKSIEKETRDV
+3422 
-3436 IGTKSELID
+3436 
-3445 QTQVKIKDVKMSVE
+3445 
-3459 KVISD
+3459 
-3464 FTEIESKLSEGT
+3464 
-3476 EKQVK
+3476 
-3481 DVEKSIEKETRD
+3481 
-3493 VIETKSELIDQTQVK
+3493 
-3508 IKDVEMSVE
+3508 
-3517 KVISDFTEIES
+3517 
-3528 KLSEDTEKQVKDV
+3528 
-3541 EKSIGK
+3541 
-3547 ETRDVIETKS
+3547 
-3557 ELVDQTQIQI
+3557 
-3567 KDVEMSVEKT
+3567 
-3577 ISDFTEMKSKLIE
+3577 
-3590 QSEKQI
+3590 
-3596 KDVGES
+3596 
-3602 IEKATS
+3602 
-3608 DFMETK
+3608 
-3614 SKLIEQ
+3614 
-3620 SEAQIKDVE
+3620 DVE
-3629 ESIEKLSDN
+3629 ESIEKIEIDFP
-3638 LKEIKSEIAELS
+3638 EIKSKISKLS
-3650 DEKVKDVEESVDKA
+3650 KEHMNVEESIKKTSNDFSEIESKIVDQSENLIEKVGKSVEEMSVDCSELISRLTERSEKHMELFEKVSREA
-3664 IDDFTEIKSELSE
+3664 TDLKTESTEKSEKKIEIVTEPVEKMTNDFTKVKSEL
-3677 LSKKQIKDVETKI
+3677 IKESVEKI
-3690 EKVIEDVS
+3690 ERLEETHEEKSDFSEI
-3698 GTKSKLIEQSE
+3698 KSKLIDKSDEAIKDAEQIKF
-3709 HETEDSAEP
+3709 HDKDIKADSVIEISP
-3718 SEKITIDFKMVTTKV
+3718 ESSVISEKIEQGEENFESTFQKATKSLKTEKKESNIFEKVTEK
-3733 AEQPLEQSK
+3733 E
-3742 DTDKSAYLREIES
+3742 SAVEVPS
-3755 EIKDAKEIVAGIA
+3755 EIGDQM
-3768 LTTSESKVITE
+3768 
-3779 KIEESKI
+3779 
-3786 SKSVT
+3786 
-3791 SEDKKIE
+3791 
-3798 IPCEDKEGSIISV
+3798 IPCEVS
-3811 DQRSSS
+3811 
-3817 LELLEQSKGDSKEDP
+3817 
-3832 YVTASEM
+3832 T
-3839 LSPDDRHV
+3839 
-3847 SEVSDERALTDL
+3847 SEVSVKEIFSEQTEVSIGADS
-3859 ESKAS
+3859 SKS
-3864 DHSELSISR
+3864 SISR
-3873 PDQITLILDKTVASK
+3873 PGQIEFQLATTLDDRNAEQEHEKDIEILKA
-3888 SESLDSDQISDSDI
+3888 
-3902 IALKEKIQAER
+3902 KIQKER
-3913 EAGLQFEE
+3913 EMGLQFDENIAQSIGSTEE
-3921 SFARSVGSN
+3921 K
-3930 EERSDSCFSS
+3930 SDSCFSS

-3954 EVSEDVC
+3954 EVSEDIMKVS
-3961 KEAVD
+3961 VD
-3966 KTGHEA
+3966 RTGHEA
-3972 LGTPCSFHKEMDF
+3972 LGTPCSFHKEMDL
-3985 EDKHM
+3985 EDKNL
-3990 ESQGSLEEIERN
+3990 ESEGNLEDVERE
-4002 KIISEFQLEKHS
+4002 KIISEFRMEKES
-4014 PSSTG
+4014 PSAAGPSS
-4019 LGTVEKAEY
+4019 VEKAEY

-4033 KDQAGLEE
+4033 KEEATLEE
-4041 MIFKKSLIC
+4041 MIYKKSRLC
-4050 EKSSKET
+4050 EKSSKEM

-4068 HSTEVYS
+4068 HSTEIYNVS
-4075 VPSEKLIEKFSS
+4075 SEKLIEKFSS
-4087 KKIHIESSS
+4087 KKIHIESSA
-4096 DGKDKGYTSH
+4096 DGKDKAPH
-4106 KLGKFLDSVTQQS
+4106 KLDKFLDSVTQQVL
-4119 QEGSIQLPSDVTP
+4119 LPSDVTP
-4132 VHKRTEEWIDQ
+4132 VHKRTEEWLDQ
-4143 SGEILLREGE
+4143 SGEMMLREVE
-4153 LLDSAENGLFED
+4153 PLDSAENGLFED
-4165 RPPTLDDE
+4165 RPPTLEDE
-4173 QHKRSSPTAES
+4173 AHKRSSPTAES
-4184 FDDKARVEQCD
+4184 FDDKARMEQCD

-4231 TAEEEIYNRISCEEP
+4231 TAEEEICSRVSCNELKIDEKIS
-4246 KVEEKVPAKEI
+4246 A

-4283 SVTSPSRKDAPSE
+4283 SVTSPSRRDAPSE
-4296 TVETVVDMKYHESSG
+4296 NVETVLDL
-4311 RNGRMHPQSSLEV
+4311 RLNGRVHPQSSLEV
-4324 EVGSRDS
+4324 EVGSHDS
-4331 EDAGY
+4331 EEY
-4336 YDPDREIVP
+4336 LEKEVLP
-4345 LSFVEEESLAK
+4345 LSFVEEESLAQSDIKIGKMSQAEVTEGK
-4356 VEIKTG
+4356 VTAAEDKDKAAADEREAELLLEDSVVKQFQQEGAPVVDSQEVVKVASSSET
-4362 KPIESLKT
+4362 PVESLHISAFR
-4370 EVPEIKDLKDALQD
+4370 E
-4384 TVIESEKHLPS
+4384 EK
-4395 EVEQLSS
+4395 Q
-4402 GKMTEV
+4402 
-4408 TTVTKVVSETTTAES
+4408 
-4423 LPKELEQVTVEVQGA
+4423 
-4438 IESLPEGFSI
+4438 PEG
-4448 SEPEQ
+4448 
-4453 VTQDV
+4453 
-4458 VQQEMQLERK
+4458 K
-4468 TDVTIGKEHAQQS
+4468 TDETATEHAHP
-4481 FEESVLTEDEVDHE
+4481 FHEKTILTEDHE
-4495 LESDANIASGLA
+4495 LIVDDNYTRSVEESSNEFI
-4507 PCAFVNTAFAGAE
+4507 PCAFVNTAFAGAD
-4520 LIDKVEQAAPIR
+4520 LIDKVEQGSPAR
-4532 ARSPYEVIRGDQ
+4532 ARSPYEVVRG
-4544 SESIEQVVH
+4544 EE
-4553 PVEESKDLPS
+4553 EESKDKAI
-4563 TVTRTTY
+4563 RTTY
-4570 VTKHTEMRHRPML
+4570 ITEMRHRPML

-4592 EDLVEREIGSPVL
+4592 EDLVEREIGSPEL
-4605 RLEAFG
+4605 RLDALSIPQQSDVAPIQTEQKLMPEDSLSAAESSTQKTVTSETVTYDTEAG
-4611 FPGHPETHTEE
+4611 G
-4622 NVTTETTTSDSGTV
+4622 V
-4636 TKTTVITRVTTRT
+4636 TKTTVVTRIYTTTTLVHGSER
-4649 SVLHDESSDGDEG
+4649 EQDEG
-4662 SLEKYSQLQATEG
+4662 VPKSNASDSSNKLESADRSLEAAA
-4675 DLSEG
+4675 
-4680 IVKKKES
+4680 
-4687 DTLESIDVDQ
+4687 
-4697 HSGTSISETL
+4697 ISE
-4707 PKSEDED
+4707 SEFGRIV
-4714 MHQDSIITTT
+4714 DSREQPMMSVTDRIDS
-4724 ITKTVTERTMS
+4724 TKFV
-4735 ANGKM
+4735 
-4740 EEPLDSLPCPAKP
+4740 EPE
-4753 QADEVIE
+4753 QVM
-4760 SYEAFEETQAKQ
+4760 
-4772 ILNGPGEVDYHQEY
+4772 NGPGEVEYQPEY
-4786 DYSDEYPQSK
+4786 DYSGEYSHLK
-4796 WSTEQYGYADP
+4796 WSSEPFGEASYSGISCRDP
-4807 SCSDS
+4807 SVSQ
-4812 PFKESL
+4812 
-4818 APNEMRKSRYSSL
+4818 EMKKSRYSSI

-4837 YEIGEILKSEHQFE
+4837 YEIGEILKSDQQFE

-4857 MTPEPPVDEYSDP
+4857 MTPEPPIDEYLDSGMTNA
-4870 RIISKPEVAGS
+4870 SLKAKKAVKEL

-4892 DSLFEE
+4892 DSLYDDA
-4898 GEPISSPALSPD
+4898 EPISSPALSPD
-4910 DSRSGFAYGM
+4910 DSRSGFTYGM
-4920 QFEKDALDV
+4920 QFEKDILDV

-4938 DPYSEEKEPAYAYG
+4938 DPYSEEKEPMYAYG

-4957 DAGLEDEDVPCYGD
+4957 EVVLEEEDVPCYGD

-4985 GDKVKVVLKPKKE
+4985 GDKIKPAVKPKKE
-4998 PDYDILAGRKYFS
+4998 PEYDMLAGRKYFS

-5036 GRKSSIGSLDS
+5036 GRKSSVGSLDS
-5047 LNDKAPNS
+5047 LNDKPPNS

-5109 SQENKSDGCK
+5109 SQEHKSDGCR
-5119 DEELSIIEEYDHH
+5119 DEELSIIDEYDQH

-5137 NIILKV
+5137 NIILNV

-5153 QYLLKQVPK
+5153 QYVLKQVPK
-5162 PSDAFKGEI
+5162 PSDVVKCEV
-5171 SNEGDKTAEVVRKS
+5171 SEEGDKTSEV
-5185 DSKTEHASC
+5185 SKTTGHAAI

-5199 SCMLIS
+5199 ICM
-5205 QQSQEHLTKS
+5205 QQSRDHLTKS
-5215 NGKSDDIDQD
+5215 NGKNDDIDQD
-5225 SLRDEISLKPDSL
+5225 SLRDEVSLKPDSL
-5238 AEDPRHEYLDSL
+5238 TEDPRHEFLDSL

-5256 DDDSLQGDI
+5256 EDDSLQGDI
-5265 PDEMRDSLLEERHLE
+5265 PDVMRDSLLEERHLE
-5280 DDSLHDMD
+5280 DDSLHEMD

-5309 SSKADDHIKGKKADS
+5309 SSRAEDQTKGKRQDGLALS
-5324 VAVPTTLESSFITTL
+5324 ATLESGSVVSSKL
-5339 KDEKVEIIVSELP
+5339 DKVEIIVSELP
-5352 KHDIMLS
+5352 KCDIMLS

-5442 EYDMKHFLESEDNL
+5442 EYDVKHFLDSDDNL
-5456 NDFNLSSKT
+5456 NDFNLSSKN

-5471 PSTSTVQVQS
+5471 PSTSTVHVQS
-5481 AVTSISYTGEPDDLR
+5481 ALTSISYTGDTDD
-5496 TKIHQSITDGTEK
+5496 TKTKFQHSAADEREEQKKS
-5509 ESKFESTY
+5509 ESFY

-5530 DEYGNP
+5530 DEFGNP
-5536 KVIKKMKKVITTKT
+5536 KIIKRIKKVITTRT
-5550 QFSSSSSSENVEEK
+5550 QYSSSSSSENVEEK
-5564 LKEFLREHAAGDKA
+5564 LKEFLREHAAGENA
-5578 GLGEEVVQEERSI
+5578 GLGEEVVQEERSM
-5591 DDKGNVLLVRTVQ
+5591 DDKGNILLVRTVQ
-5604 QQILSEPEV
+5604 QQVLSQPEV
-5613 HSRTFTGPNAATL
+5613 HSRTFTGPDAAAL
-5626 SEEYVKRF
+5626 SEEYIRQF
-5634 KDSSPTDD
+5634 KELDPTDD
-5642 ICEYEKIDDEGN
+5642 VCEYEKIDDEGN

-5664 KPEVHSVSFS
+5664 KPEMHSVSFS

-5680 QMAEYMRQFTSMS
+5680 QMEEYMRRFTAAS
-5693 QSGDARES
+5693 QNGDASEA
-5701 SQSFSTIQVTTTTT
+5701 QSFSTVRVSTTT
-5715 EQDPEDVPSES
+5715 EQSQEIFPSERIS
-5726 GSLGMSGIECIQTTT
+5726 HDLKGAAEFIQTTIANV
-5741 SSSTPESSGQIVRT
+5741 TPESSEQIVRT
-5755 TTTTCTSFSSTDDT
+5755 VTSTCTTASTVDDPADPRASADEHAPSS
-5769 AQPGETTHHATSS
+5769 

>member
-1 TDGNASFLRAARSGN
+1 MTQFVSHIPVDIAASRGHRLHHSPDYRDHFPPPHHHHSPHHPKKTDGNASFLRAARAGN

-90 QLGANVN
+90 QAGANVN
-97 VQSQNGF
+97 AQSQNGF

-214 KILLSKGA
+214 KILLNKGA

-497 ALHIAAKEDQEEVAS
+497 ALHIAAKEDQEEVAAC
-512 SLLDH
+512 LLDH

-548 QKEAPVDAQGK
+548 QKDAPVDAQGK

-564 LHVAAHYDHVNVALL
+564 LHVASHYDHVNVALL
-579 LLDKGASPHAMAKNG
+579 LLDKGASPHATAKNG

-631 HLSSQ
+631 HLASQ
-636 EGHADMSSLL
+636 EGHADMASLL

-666 CAQDDRVNVAHIL
+666 CAQDDRVNIAHIL
-679 VAHKAEIGPQTK
+679 VAHKAEIDPQTK

-701 HFGQINMVRFL
+701 HFGQVNMVRFL
-712 LQNRANVQTTTSHGY
+712 LQNHADVKITTSHGY

-782 ETTVTTTTTTVTEE
+782 ETTITTTTTTVTEE

-907 PQHVTPVESGFS
+907 PQHVTPVETGFS

-929 ARVPVHAGFLVSF
+929 GRAPVHAGRFSWTDDFYYSSLPKGMLRSSSRLKWKTFLVSF

-1067 NALED
+1067 SALED

-1091 IITRVRQEVHGVGP
+1091 IITRIRQEVHGVGP

-1199 LCSITGGSSKA
+1199 LCSITGSTKSGGSSKA

-1272 AKRYDPYEAQLR
+1272 AKRHDPYEAQLR

-1299 QENFTEVAKSRDV
+1299 QEHFTEIAKSRDV

-1351 FTIRVK
+1351 FIVRVK

-1366 IAFMREPKAGRG
+1366 IAFMREPKAARG
-1378 EPPQIPICNL
+1378 EPPQVPICNL
-1388 NVALPDIIH
+1388 NVALPEI
-1397 TDSSADVIELVTLEK
+1397 TLADSSDVIELVTLEK

-1449 AQQLDMSEND
+1449 AQQLDVSEND
-1459 IAQIKADSTSDQ
+1459 IAQIKADTTCDQ

-1539 KEELGSSREAS
+1539 KEELGSSRDAS

-1597 ELICQK
+1597 
-1603 DESSKCNIEDVSAL
+1603 D
-1617 FPKCKKTSVQQSEE
+1617 
-1631 TTFPNSNIHTSDVIN
+1631 
-1646 NSQMNQT
+1646 
-1653 SSFNITESNNKT
+1653 
-1665 GINKEEH
+1665 
-1672 VIVPISQDLRKLH
+1672 
-1685 EFWPPDKIILSQSNG
+1685 
-1700 VHTKPTEPI
+1700 
-1709 SSSHPSESKTS
+1709 
-1720 INNQQS
+1720 
-1726 VSKDKDID
+1726 
-1734 NILHETLV
+1734 
-1742 NNITKEK
+1742 
-1749 IMNISNVTVT
+1749 
-1759 ENGAKGPFND
+1759 AK
-1769 NILLN
+1769 
-1774 KEADKSVDVNDLG
+1774 
-1787 YCSMDKDSSTS
+1787 
-1798 PTFSDSTKL
+1798 
-1807 VSLNLVSKDTSLE
+1807 
-1820 SKIESP
+1820 
-1826 VITPSQEQNILADN
+1826 
-1840 LLLLEQKSNLQLME
+1840 
-1854 DKNMSQ
+1854 
-1860 IEPAIVSSENP
+1860 
-1871 VKDIKSNSNVI
+1871 
-1882 VATSE
+1882 
-1887 SIKVASVASNSGS
+1887 
-1900 DIICTP
+1900 
-1906 VVECV
+1906 
-1911 TTSTV
+1911 
-1916 ISVEHENSKP
+1916 
-1926 ENSKVEDARI
+1926 I

-1949 EAGRD
+1949 ETAG
-1954 FDNAD
+1954 DND
-1959 KVKEILLSQ
+1959 NVDRVKEILLIQ
-1968 SLLHD
+1968 STFET
-1973 KFKDDNLK
+1973 KFKEDLK
-1981 GPAEVEQKLVETSGR
+1981 GPVEVEQKLADISGR
-1996 QEIPARLT
+1996 QEIQARLT

-2031 PTTATVSDAVALA
+2031 PTTATVSDAVVLA
-2044 ADTDDNV
+2044 GDTD
-2051 EATEEKEPDED
+2051 
-2062 LDDEALS
+2062 
-2069 PTKFKDLCS
+2069 
-2078 KKVSPTKSVFEG
+2078 
-2090 KIMFSPKLPAS
+2090 
-2101 VQLSSEK
+2101 
-2108 ILSLQELPL
+2108 
-2117 SPVKEVSE
+2117 
-2125 IETKETCTS
+2125 
-2134 PCSEKLETVKPNQLI
+2134 
-2149 STRKGFRTR
+2149 
-2158 KRLSPI
+2158 
-2164 HDVHKFEPKPPS
+2164 
-2176 KIDRGL
+2176 
-2182 SPIAVFTAGPSGVE
+2182 
-2196 KEANDY
+2196 
-2202 LVQTYDAPSMQEP
+2202 
-2215 KPQPDNYCSKSTEM
+2215 
-2229 SPNTTLGMKQAKES
+2229 
-2243 IIIKDTHTNEH
+2243 
-2254 GLPVTKI
+2254 
-2261 SAGSQFSSVSSPSKS
+2261 
-2276 SIDEKESVILDMS
+2276 
-2289 TKSIVSSE
+2289 
-2297 KSLDENLIKVEKST
+2297 EN
-2311 SPFSDVMLDT
+2311 
-2321 GIGTESPVT
+2321 
-2330 ADTAS
+2330 
-2335 SPFLPDV
+2335 
-2342 QSPSSLSFQSSSANM
+2342 
-2357 MKEHCSTQTIHIEML
+2357 
-2372 SAHTSPIDGPFSLQ
+2372 
-2386 DSNLSFCPT
+2386 
-2395 ESSLKSDSLDDL
+2395 
-2407 SKTLGTPSSDN
+2407 
-2418 VEPDA
+2418 
-2423 VLELMHSQQ
+2423 
-2432 EFQKSSVKD
+2432 
-2441 FLQEHMSDDTGNLT
+2441 
-2455 ETDDLPSLSR
+2455 
-2465 DHGTRDS
+2465 
-2472 SIADEDNN
+2472 
-2480 ALNKILVIESFR
+2480 
-2492 NVFATEPPF
+2492 
-2501 SIVSSRKT
+2501 
-2509 MKKDVDKK
+2509 
-2517 KLKKRGVGPDTL
+2517 
-2529 STLHDQLLSEE
+2529 
-2540 SALESSTD
+2540 
-2548 SGVDLKETSHSY
+2548 
-2560 TYCNVAD
+2560 
-2567 YSDASSKED
+2567 
-2576 VEDKTHSKTETHIKK
+2576 
-2591 TSYIVTASSPKLE
+2591 
-2604 EHSQYSENLQEK
+2604 
-2616 LAEVEK
+2616 
-2622 QILKDTSEYEI
+2622 
-2633 SETNVIYA
+2633 
-2641 QDILEPSMEESMK
+2641 
-2654 TSKVVEGEQFLDL
+2654 
-2667 DSVNVIEELCVKRK
+2667 
-2681 IKEYTGIVDF
+2681 
-2691 DKPKGIKKD
+2691 
-2700 EKVEST
+2700 VEST
-2706 VSESLEQ
+2706 
-2713 PTKFLEQVEQ
+2713 
-2723 QLVCKTALRT
+2723 
-2733 FVSPTAEID
+2733 
-2742 SIYAQQIF
+2742 
-2750 SDLPNKDDSSYSPKD
+2750 DD
-2765 VKSPISPTA
+2765 
-2774 SVKEDII
+2774 KET
-2781 VPHKANYG
+2781 PHA
-2789 FSTSEQLMVFKEAT
+2789 
-2803 QIVTLP
+2803 
-2809 SESISIDETRT
+2809 
-2820 SNKLLTEH
+2820 
-2828 SILASKS
+2828 
-2835 DQSHIPDIATE
+2835 
-2846 DVPRVIQTTQ
+2846 TQ

-2865 VQTPEV
+2865 VCSPDLQ
-2871 QSVEEGCLPV
+2871 PV
-2881 AASLT
+2881 DEAAGL
-2886 SETELTESPHSPE
+2886 LTESAGSPHSPE

-2908 FQKLSQSS
+2908 FQKLSLSS
-2916 SSNATPTHTMKDID
+2916 SSNATPTHTLKASADE
-2930 DKIET
+2930 KIET
-2935 VAVEDFYPPPSPD
+2935 LTADEVFAPDSPE

-2959 FENSTESQSPKPE
+2959 FEKSAEDNAPKPE
-2972 IKDIKKEVWTVVGE
+2972 IKDIKKEVWTVVGDGT
-2986 ESEYEDL
+2986 EDQRL
-2993 RHDSV
+2993 DSM
-2998 SDVSDIEK
+2998 SDISDIER
-3006 ERDMEVV
+3006 EREMEVV
-3013 EVFEKRRST
+3013 EIVEKRRST

-3034 ENKEVQETVF
+3034 ENKEVSETIF

-3074 HQPGGEVSSKSTRVE
+3074 PQPGEETLLKETIIETRVLN
-3089 EMISQIRT
+3089 
-3097 ITEVKEVIESQIPDE
+3097 EVKKVTEIPVEESGSKPIPDSAE
-3112 KQIDEP
+3112 GMSETVAAMP
-3118 ELKTELPLD
+3118 
-3127 SLEIISTI
+3127 STSD
-3135 EKEVE
+3135 
-3140 VLPTD
+3140 D
-3145 GTDKEKLPSNEE
+3145 GTLPSNEE
-3157 FISKTF
+3157 FINKTF
-3163 KTFTESSYE
+3163 KTFTETSFE
-3172 VSRASVGAFK
+3172 VSRATIGAFK
-3182 KDTIEKLENKWQR
+3182 KDVIEKADNKWQR
-3195 ESPDNISVVK
+3195 ESPDNISIVK
-3205 DTMEP
+3205 DKMEP

-3224 LDNVKKILSVADAES
+3224 LDNVKKILSAADAES
-3239 NVVIRQNEPTTSSMS
+3239 NVVVHENEPSTSAAV
-3254 DQIQE
+3254 DQCE
-3259 TIEKTICIEQMKGP
+3259 VSIEKVIYVQKAESEFAESESKQIKDIVDSITTTTRDFSEIKPKVIELSEEEIRAVEKSIAESSVDIKSKVVQLTEEEIRAVEESIEKDSGDFSGVK
-3273 SEIITKVV
+3273 SEIIELSEKKLQAVEDSVEKTSEEFAKMKSKVTHRTEKEIRDSQESDAKASDDVIDVKFKVMDDSDEPLRDVV
-3281 EQFEVNDVEEPTES
+3281 EDADKFEETALKLSEESEKEIKTVEKSVGKLSTDFTELKTQFIEESLRHSADVKDSVERTSDYSEIKSEIIERFEKHVKDIEDITAAEEFTEIKSEFLEQSETYDKDVNESIEKSSSTFAEIKSKIDEKSEKHVKES
-3295 VFSDVKAKLVE
+3295 VEKPISDFSEIKSKIVKKTEGLADDDEESLGKRSYKFVEVKSKMEE
-3306 QSEKQMKDVE
+3306 QSEKYVKTAE
-3316 EMTIVETRSITM
+3316 ESA
-3328 QQFEEKIGDVGD
+3328 EKLTSDF
-3340 SVEKKLR
+3340 
-3347 NITEIKSKLIEQSE
+3347 TEIKSKFVEQPENTIE
-3361 KQIKDVEES
+3361 
-3370 VEKGTGDITET
+3370 
-3381 KLKLIVQSEE
+3381 
-3391 KIKDAEK
+3391 
-3398 SVEKAIS
+3398 
-3405 DFTEIESNL
+3405 
-3414 SEDTEKQV
+3414 
-3422 KDVEKSIEKETRDV
+3422 
-3436 IGTKSELID
+3436 
-3445 QTQVKIKDVKMSVE
+3445 
-3459 KVISD
+3459 
-3464 FTEIESKLSEGT
+3464 
-3476 EKQVK
+3476 
-3481 DVEKSIEKETRD
+3481 
-3493 VIETKSELIDQTQVK
+3493 
-3508 IKDVEMSVE
+3508 
-3517 KVISDFTEIES
+3517 
-3528 KLSEDTEKQVKDV
+3528 
-3541 EKSIGK
+3541 
-3547 ETRDVIETKS
+3547 
-3557 ELVDQTQIQI
+3557 
-3567 KDVEMSVEKT
+3567 
-3577 ISDFTEMKSKLIE
+3577 
-3590 QSEKQI
+3590 
-3596 KDVGES
+3596 
-3602 IEKATS
+3602 
-3608 DFMETK
+3608 
-3614 SKLIEQ
+3614 
-3620 SEAQIKDVE
+3620 DVE
-3629 ESIEKLSDN
+3629 ESIEKIEIDFP
-3638 LKEIKSEIAELS
+3638 EIKSKISKLS
-3650 DEKVKDVEESVDKA
+3650 KEHMNVEESIKKTSNDFSEIESKIVDQSENLIEKVGKSVEEMSVDCSELISRLTERSEKHMELFEKVSREA
-3664 IDDFTEIKSELSE
+3664 TDLKTESTEKSEKKIEIVTEPVEKMTNDFTKVKSEL
-3677 LSKKQIKDVETKI
+3677 IKESVEKI
-3690 EKVIEDVS
+3690 ERLEVTHEEKSDFSEI
-3698 GTKSKLIEQSE
+3698 KSKLIDKSDEAIKDAEQIKF
-3709 HETEDSAEP
+3709 HDKDIKADSVIEISP
-3718 SEKITIDFKMVTTKV
+3718 ESSVISEKIEQGEENFESTFQKATKS
-3733 AEQPLEQSK
+3733 LK
-3742 DTDKSAYLREIES
+3742 TDKKESNIFEKVTEKESAVEVPS
-3755 EIKDAKEIVAGIA
+3755 EIGDQM
-3768 LTTSESKVITE
+3768 
-3779 KIEESKI
+3779 
-3786 SKSVT
+3786 
-3791 SEDKKIE
+3791 
-3798 IPCEDKEGSIISV
+3798 IPCEVS
-3811 DQRSSS
+3811 
-3817 LELLEQSKGDSKEDP
+3817 
-3832 YVTASEM
+3832 T
-3839 LSPDDRHV
+3839 
-3847 SEVSDERALTDL
+3847 SEVSVKEIFSEQTEVSIGADR
-3859 ESKAS
+3859 SKS
-3864 DHSELSISR
+3864 SISR
-3873 PDQITLILDKTVASK
+3873 PGQIEFQLATTLDDRNAEQEHEKDIEILKA
-3888 SESLDSDQISDSDI
+3888 
-3902 IALKEKIQAER
+3902 KIQKER
-3913 EAGLQFEE
+3913 EMGLQFDENI
-3921 SFARSVGSN
+3921 AQSVGST
-3930 EERSDSCFSS
+3930 EEKSDSCFSS

-3954 EVSEDVC
+3954 EVSEDIMKVS
-3961 KEAVD
+3961 VD
-3966 KTGHEA
+3966 RTGHEA
-3972 LGTPCSFHKEMDF
+3972 LGTPCSFHKEMDL
-3985 EDKHM
+3985 EDKNL
-3990 ESQGSLEEIERN
+3990 ESEGNLEDVERE
-4002 KIISEFQLEKHS
+4002 KIISEFRMEKES
-4014 PSSTG
+4014 PSAAGPSS
-4019 LGTVEKAEY
+4019 VEKAEY

-4033 KDQAGLEE
+4033 KEEATLEE
-4041 MIFKKSLIC
+4041 MIYKKSRLC
-4050 EKSSKET
+4050 EKSSKEM

-4068 HSTEVYS
+4068 HSTEIYNVS
-4075 VPSEKLIEKFSS
+4075 SEKLIEKFSS
-4087 KKIHIESSS
+4087 KKIHIESSA
-4096 DGKDKGYTSH
+4096 DGKDKAPH
-4106 KLGKFLDSVTQQS
+4106 KLDKFLDSVTQQVL
-4119 QEGSIQLPSDVTP
+4119 LPSDVTP
-4132 VHKRTEEWIDQ
+4132 VHKRTEEWLDQ
-4143 SGEILLREGE
+4143 SGEMMLREVE
-4153 LLDSAENGLFED
+4153 PLDSAENGLFED
-4165 RPPTLDDE
+4165 RPPTLEDE
-4173 QHKRSSPTAES
+4173 AHKRSSPTAES
-4184 FDDKARVEQCD
+4184 FDDKARMEQCD

-4231 TAEEEIYNRISCEEP
+4231 TAEEEICSRVSCDELKIDEKIS
-4246 KVEEKVPAKEI
+4246 A

-4283 SVTSPSRKDAPSE
+4283 SVTSPSRRDAPSE
-4296 TVETVVDMKYHESSG
+4296 NVETVLDL
-4311 RNGRMHPQSSLEV
+4311 RLNGRVHPQSSLEV
-4324 EVGSRDS
+4324 EVGSHDS
-4331 EDAGY
+4331 EEY
-4336 YDPDREIVP
+4336 LEKEVLP
-4345 LSFVEEESLAK
+4345 LSFVEEESLAQSDIKIGKMSQAEVTEGK
-4356 VEIKTG
+4356 VTAAEDKDKATADEREAELLLEDSVVKQFQQEG
-4362 KPIESLKT
+4362 APVVDSQEVVKVASSSETPVESLHISAFR
-4370 EVPEIKDLKDALQD
+4370 E
-4384 TVIESEKHLPS
+4384 EK
-4395 EVEQLSS
+4395 Q
-4402 GKMTEV
+4402 
-4408 TTVTKVVSETTTAES
+4408 
-4423 LPKELEQVTVEVQGA
+4423 
-4438 IESLPEGFSI
+4438 PEG
-4448 SEPEQ
+4448 
-4453 VTQDV
+4453 
-4458 VQQEMQLERK
+4458 K
-4468 TDVTIGKEHAQQS
+4468 TDETATEHAHP
-4481 FEESVLTEDEVDHE
+4481 FHEKTILTEDHE
-4495 LESDANIASGLA
+4495 LIVDDNYTRSVEESSNEFI
-4507 PCAFVNTAFAGAE
+4507 PCAFVNTAFAGAD
-4520 LIDKVEQAAPIR
+4520 LIDKVEQGSPAR
-4532 ARSPYEVIRGDQ
+4532 ARSPYEVVRG
-4544 SESIEQVVH
+4544 EE
-4553 PVEESKDLPS
+4553 EESKDKAI
-4563 TVTRTTY
+4563 RTTY
-4570 VTKHTEMRHRPML
+4570 ITEMRHRPML

-4592 EDLVEREIGSPVL
+4592 EDLVEREIGSPEL
-4605 RLEAFG
+4605 RLDALSIPQQSDVAPIQTEQKLMPEDSLSAAESSTQKTVTSETVTYDTEAG
-4611 FPGHPETHTEE
+4611 G
-4622 NVTTETTTSDSGTV
+4622 V
-4636 TKTTVITRVTTRT
+4636 TKTTMVTRIYTTTTLVHGSER
-4649 SVLHDESSDGDEG
+4649 EQDEG
-4662 SLEKYSQLQATEG
+4662 VPKSNASDSSNKLESADRSLEAAA
-4675 DLSEG
+4675 
-4680 IVKKKES
+4680 
-4687 DTLESIDVDQ
+4687 
-4697 HSGTSISETL
+4697 ISE
-4707 PKSEDED
+4707 SEFGRIV
-4714 MHQDSIITTT
+4714 DSR
-4724 ITKTVTERTMS
+4724 EQPMMS
-4735 ANGKM
+4735 ATDRIDSTKFV
-4740 EEPLDSLPCPAKP
+4740 EPE
-4753 QADEVIE
+4753 QVM
-4760 SYEAFEETQAKQ
+4760 
-4772 ILNGPGEVDYHQEY
+4772 NGPGEVEYQPEY
-4786 DYSDEYPQSK
+4786 DYSGEYSHLK
-4796 WSTEQYGYADP
+4796 WSSEPFGEASYSGNSCRDP
-4807 SCSDS
+4807 SVSQ
-4812 PFKESL
+4812 
-4818 APNEMRKSRYSSL
+4818 EMKKSRYSSI

-4837 YEIGEILKSEHQFE
+4837 YEIGEILKSDQQFE

-4857 MTPEPPVDEYSDP
+4857 MTPEPPIDEYLDSGMTNA
-4870 RIISKPEVAGS
+4870 SLKAKKAVKEL

-4892 DSLFEE
+4892 DSLYDDA
-4898 GEPISSPALSPD
+4898 EPISSPALSPD
-4910 DSRSGFAYGM
+4910 DSRSGFTYGM
-4920 QFEKDALDV
+4920 QFEKDILDV

-4938 DPYSEEKEPAYAYG
+4938 DPYSEEKEPMYAYG

-4957 DAGLEDEDVPCYGD
+4957 EVVLEEEDVPCYGD

-4985 GDKVKVVLKPKKE
+4985 GDKIKPAVKPKKE
-4998 PDYDILAGRKYFS
+4998 PEYDMLAGRKYFS

-5036 GRKSSIGSLDS
+5036 GRKSSVGSLDS
-5047 LNDKAPNS
+5047 LNDKPPNS

-5109 SQENKSDGCK
+5109 SQEHKSDGCR
-5119 DEELSIIEEYDHH
+5119 DEELSIIDEYDQH

-5137 NIILKV
+5137 NIILNV

-5153 QYLLKQVPK
+5153 QYVLKQVPK
-5162 PSDAFKGEI
+5162 PSDVVKCEV
-5171 SNEGDKTAEVVRKS
+5171 SEEGDKTSEV
-5185 DSKTEHASC
+5185 SKTTDHAAI

-5199 SCMLIS
+5199 ICM
-5205 QQSQEHLTKS
+5205 QQSRDHLTKS
-5215 NGKSDDIDQD
+5215 NGKNDDIDQD
-5225 SLRDEISLKPDSL
+5225 SLRDEVSLKPDSL
-5238 AEDPRHEYLDSL
+5238 TEDPRHEFLDSL

-5256 DDDSLQGDI
+5256 EDDSLQGDI
-5265 PDEMRDSLLEERHLE
+5265 PDVMRDSLLEERHLE
-5280 DDSLHDMD
+5280 DDSLHEMD

-5309 SSKADDHIKGKKADS
+5309 SSRAEDQTKGKRQDGLALS
-5324 VAVPTTLESSFITTL
+5324 ATLESGSVVSSKL
-5339 KDEKVEIIVSELP
+5339 DKVEIIVSELP
-5352 KHDIMLS
+5352 KCDIMLS

-5442 EYDMKHFLESEDNL
+5442 EYDVKHFLDSDDNL
-5456 NDFNLSSKT
+5456 NDFNLSSKN

-5471 PSTSTVQVQS
+5471 PSTSTVHVQS
-5481 AVTSISYTGEPDDLR
+5481 ALTSISYTGDTDD
-5496 TKIHQSITDGTEK
+5496 TKTKFQHSAADEREEQKKS
-5509 ESKFESTY
+5509 ESFY

-5530 DEYGNP
+5530 DEFGNP
-5536 KVIKKMKKVITTKT
+5536 KIIKRIKKVITTRT
-5550 QFSSSSSSENVEEK
+5550 QYSSSSSSENVEEK
-5564 LKEFLREHAAGDKA
+5564 LKEFLREHAAGENA
-5578 GLGEEVVQEERSI
+5578 GLGEEVVQEERSM
-5591 DDKGNVLLVRTVQ
+5591 DDKGNILLVRTVQ
-5604 QQILSEPEV
+5604 QQVLSQPEV
-5613 HSRTFTGPNAATL
+5613 HSRTFTGPDAAAL
-5626 SEEYVKRF
+5626 SEEYIRQF
-5634 KDSSPTDD
+5634 KELDPTDD
-5642 ICEYEKIDDEGN
+5642 VCEYEKIDDEGN

-5664 KPEVHSVSFS
+5664 KPEMHSVSFS

-5680 QMAEYMRQFTSMS
+5680 QMEEYMRRFTAAS
-5693 QSGDARES
+5693 QNGDASEA
-5701 SQSFSTIQVTTTTT
+5701 QSFSTVRVSTTT
-5715 EQDPEDVPSES
+5715 EQSQEIFPSERIS
-5726 GSLGMSGIECIQTTT
+5726 HDLKGAAEFIQTTIAT
-5741 SSSTPESSGQIVRT
+5741 VTPESSEQIVRT
-5755 TTTTCTSFSSTDDT
+5755 VTSTCTTASTVDDPADPRASADEHAPSS
-5769 AQPGETTHHATSS
+5769 